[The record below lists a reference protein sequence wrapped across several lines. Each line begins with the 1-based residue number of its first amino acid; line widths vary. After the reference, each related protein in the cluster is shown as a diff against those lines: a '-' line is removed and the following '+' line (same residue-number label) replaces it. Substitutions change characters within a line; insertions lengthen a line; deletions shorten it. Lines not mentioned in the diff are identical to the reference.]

1 MAGASVKVA
10 VRVRPFNSREMSR
23 ESKCIIQMSGS
34 TTTILNPKQPKE
46 TPKSF
51 SFDYSYWSH
60 TTPAD
65 INYASQKQVYRDI
78 GEEMLQHA
86 FEGYNVCI
94 FAYGQTGAGK
104 SYTMMGKQEKDQQ
117 GIIPQLCEDLFSRIN
132 DTTNDNM
139 SYSVEVSY
147 MEIYCERVRD
157 LLNPKNKGNLRVREH
172 PLMGPYVEDLSKLA
186 VTSYNDI
193 QDLMDSGNK
202 ARTVAATNMNETS
215 SRSHAVFN
223 IIFTQK
229 RHDAE
234 TNITTEKVSKISLVD
249 LAGSERADSTGA
261 KGTRLKEGANINKSL
276 TTLGKVI
283 SALAEMDSGP
293 NKNKKKKKTDFIPYR
308 DSVLTWLLR
317 ENLGGNSR
325 TAMVAALSPADI
337 NYDETLSTLRYA
349 DRAKQ
354 IRCNAVINEDPN
366 NKLIRE
372 LKDEVARLRDLLY
385 AQGLGDIIDTHPAA
399 EGSKYVSDFENNNG
413 TSGAELSQRHDNLST
428 VTNAIAGISPSSSL
442 SALSSRAASVASLHE
457 RIMFAPGSEEAI
469 ERLKETEKIIAELN
483 ETWEEKLRR
492 TEAIRMER
500 EALLAEMG
508 VAMREDG
515 GTLGVFSPKKTPHL
529 VNLNEDPLMS
539 ECLLYYIKD
548 GITRV
553 GREDAEKRQDI
564 VLSGHFI
571 KEEHCL
577 FRSDTRTGGEVI
589 VTLEP
594 CEGADTYVN
603 GKKVTEPSVLRSG
616 NRIIMGKSHVFR
628 FNHPEQ
634 ARQERERTPCAETP
648 AEPVDWAFAQ
658 RELLE
663 KQGIDMKQEMEQRL
677 QELED
682 QYRREREEA
691 NYLLEQQRLDYE
703 SKLEALQKQMDSRY
717 YPEANE
723 EEEEPED
730 EVQWTERE
738 FELALWAFRKWK
750 WYQFTSLRD
759 LLWGNAIFLKEANAI
774 SVELKKKVQF
784 QFVLLTDTL
793 YSPLPPDLL
802 PPDAAKDREKRPF
815 PRTIVAVEVQDQK
828 NGATHYWTLEKLRQ
842 RLDLMREMYDR
853 AAEVP
858 SSVIEDCD
866 NVVTGGDPFYD
877 RFPWFRLVG
886 SSDISGCNS
895 SPLFNTC
902 MSERMADLTPSPTFS
917 NPDSDITE
925 PADEQHE
932 GQEEE
937 EEEAED
943 LEEDIFPECPL
954 CDGRDPFY
962 DRSPLFSLVGRAFV
976 YLSNLLYPVPLV
988 HRVAIVS
995 EKGEVKGFLRVAVQA
1010 ISADEEAPDY
1020 GSGVRQS
1027 GTAKISFD
1035 DQHFEK
1041 FQSESCPAVG
1051 MSRSGTSQEELRI
1064 VEGQGQISDL
1074 GPSADEVNNNTCAV
1088 TPEDLL
1094 LDSPEKSTMDGP
1106 LEAAL
1111 DHLKLGSI
1119 FTFRVTVLQ
1128 ASSISAEYADI
1139 FCQFNFIHRHDEA
1152 FSTEPLKN
1160 TGRGPP
1166 LGFYHVQNIAVEVTK
1181 SFIEYI
1187 KSQPI
1192 VFEVFGHYQQH
1203 PFPPLCK
1210 DVLSPLRPSRRHFPR
1225 VMPLSKPVPATKLST
1240 MTRPS
1245 AGPCQCKYDLMVFFE
1260 ICELEA
1266 NGDYI
1271 PAVVDHRGGMPCHG
1285 TFLLHQGIQRRI
1297 TVTLVHETGSLI
1309 RWKEVREL
1317 VVGRI
1322 RNTPEADESLIDPNI
1337 LSLNIL
1343 SSGYIHPSQ
1352 DDRQFLDSDMPS
1364 ISFGN
1369 DTRTFYQFETA
1380 WDSSMHN
1387 SLLLNRVTPYREKIY
1402 ITLSAYIEM
1411 ENCTQPAVITKDFC
1425 MVFYSRDAKLPAS
1438 RSIRNLFGS
1447 GSLRASESNR
1457 VTGVY
1462 ELSLCRVA
1470 DAGSPGMQRRRRRV
1484 LDTSVAYVRGEENL
1498 AGWRPRSDSLILD
1511 HQWELEKLSLLQ
1523 EVEKTRHY
1531 LLLREKLETTQRLG
1545 LESLSPCSS
1554 EDSESRSTSCVS
1566 SPLSAD
1572 GAPEGRS
1579 SLPETPSER
1588 QKELAVKCLRLLTH
1602 TFNREYSHSHVCI
1615 SASESKS
1622 CARPR
1627 AETPVHTSAPPQLS
1641 EMSVTLMRDP
1651 SMSALGVTTL
1661 TPSSTCPS
1669 LVEGRYNAV
1678 EVRALQVSPRVE
1690 SPDLEP
1696 VVEGEQKKSPARRPE
1711 EEKEPQRLLVPDIQE
1726 IRVSPIVS
1734 KKGYLHFLEPHT
1746 NGWVKRFVVVRRP
1759 YVYIYNSDKD
1769 SVERAILNLSKA
1781 QVEYSEDQQAM
1792 LKQTPNTFAVCTEHR
1807 GILLQ
1812 ASSDKDMHD
1821 WLYAFNPLL
1830 AGSIRSKLS
1839 RRRTAQMRI

>member
-10 VRVRPFNSREMSR
+10 VRVRPFNSREMGK
-23 ESKCIIQMSGS
+23 ESKCIIQMSGN
-34 TTTILNPKQPKE
+34 TTTIINPKQAKDN
-46 TPKSF
+46 KSF
-51 SFDYSYWSH
+51 NFDYSYWSH
-60 TTPAD
+60 TSPED
-65 INYASQKQVYRDI
+65 VNYASQMQVYKDI
-78 GEEMLQHA
+78 GEEMLLHA

-104 SYTMMGKQEKDQQ
+104 SYTMMGKQDVKDQQ
-117 GIIPQLCEDLFSRIN
+117 GIIPLLCEDLFTKIS
-132 DTTNDNM
+132 DNTDNSM

-234 TNITTEKVSKISLVD
+234 TDNTSEKVSKISLVD

-283 SALAEMDSGP
+283 SALAEVDSGS
-293 NKNKKKKKTDFIPYR
+293 NKNKKKKKVESHIPYR

-366 NKLIRE
+366 NRLVRE
-372 LKDEVARLRDLLY
+372 LKEEVSRLKDLLY
-385 AQGLGDIIDTHPAA
+385 AQGLGDIIETYRAPGADI
-399 EGSKYVSDFENNNG
+399 EGLKYLSDYKNNNKKG
-413 TSGAELSQRHDNLST
+413 QAVNQRDDLST
-428 VTNAIAGISPSSSL
+428 VTNAMTGMSPSPSL
-442 SALSSRAASVASLHE
+442 SALSSRAGSIASLHD
-457 RIMFAPGSEEAI
+457 RIMFSPGSEEAI

-515 GTLGVFSPKKTPHL
+515 GTVGVFSPKKTPHL

-553 GREDAEKRQDI
+553 GRVDASSRQDI

-571 KEEHCL
+571 KDEHCT
-577 FRSDTRTGGEVI
+577 FTSSTGPIGETAV
-589 VTLEP
+589 VLEP
-594 CEGADTYVN
+594 CEGAETYVN
-603 GKKVTEPSVLRSG
+603 GKRVTEPTVLKSG
-616 NRIIMGKSHVFR
+616 NRIILGKSHVFR
-628 FNHPEQ
+628 FNHPVQ
-634 ARQERERTPCAETP
+634 ARAERERTPCAETP

-658 RELLE
+658 RELLD

-682 QYRREREEA
+682 QYRKEREEA
-691 NYLLEQQRLDYE
+691 NNLLEQQRLDYE
-703 SKLEALQKQMDSRY
+703 SKLEALQKQVDRY
-717 YPEANE
+717 YPEALE
-723 EEEEPED
+723 EEEEPEE

-738 FELALWAFRKWK
+738 RELAVWSFRKWRC
-750 WYQFTSLRD
+750 YQFTSLRD

-802 PPDAAKDREKRPF
+802 PPEATKDREIRHF

-842 RLDLMREMYDR
+842 RLNLMREMYDR
-853 AAEVP
+853 AADVP
-858 SSVIEDCD
+858 NTTTEDCE
-866 NVVTGGDPFYD
+866 NVMTGGDPFYD
-877 RFPWFRLVG
+877 RFPWFR
-886 SSDISGCNS
+886 
-895 SPLFNTC
+895 
-902 MSERMADLTPSPTFS
+902 
-917 NPDSDITE
+917 
-925 PADEQHE
+925 
-932 GQEEE
+932 
-937 EEEAED
+937 
-943 LEEDIFPECPL
+943 
-954 CDGRDPFY
+954 
-962 DRSPLFSLVGRAFV
+962 LVGRAFV

-1027 GTAKISFD
+1027 GTAKISFE
-1035 DQHFEK
+1035 DQQYEK
-1041 FQSESCPAVG
+1041 FQSESSSVG
-1051 MSRSGTSQEELRI
+1051 LSRTGISQEELRI
-1064 VEGQGQISDL
+1064 VEGEGQNAEM
-1074 GPSADEVNNNTCAV
+1074 GPSADEVNNNTCAAGADELENPLKASV
-1088 TPEDLL
+1088 
-1094 LDSPEKSTMDGP
+1094 DGP
-1106 LEAAL
+1106 LDTTLE
-1111 DHLKLGSI
+1111 HLRIGNV

-1181 SFIEYI
+1181 SFVDYI
-1187 KSQPI
+1187 KTQPI
-1192 VFEVFGHYQQH
+1192 VFEVFGHYQKQ
-1203 PFPPLCK
+1203 PFLPLCK
-1210 DVLSPLRPSRRHFPR
+1210 DVISPLRPCRRQFPR
-1225 VMPLSKPVPATKLST
+1225 VMPLSKPVPATKLT
-1240 MTRPS
+1240 AMTRPQ
-1245 AGPCQCKYDLMVFFE
+1245 AGPCHCKYDLMVFFE

-1285 TFLLHQGIQRRI
+1285 TFLLHQGLQRRI
-1297 TVTLVHETGSLI
+1297 TVTIVHESGGDME
-1309 RWKEVREL
+1309 WKEIREL
-1317 VVGRI
+1317 VVGRL
-1322 RNTPEADESLIDPNI
+1322 RSTPEADETIIDPNI

-1343 SSGYIHPSQ
+1343 SAGYVRPTQ
-1352 DDRQFLDSDMPS
+1352 DDRISLGLDH
-1364 ISFGN
+1364 
-1369 DTRTFYQFETA
+1369 RTFYRFETA

-1387 SLLLNRVTPYREKIY
+1387 SLLLNRVTPYGEKIY
-1402 ITLSAYIEM
+1402 MTLSAYLEM
-1411 ENCTQPAVITKDFC
+1411 ENCTQPAVITKDIC
-1425 MVFYSRDAKLPAS
+1425 MVFYSRDTKLSAS
-1438 RSIRNLFGS
+1438 RSIRNLFGT
-1447 GSLRASESNR
+1447 GSLRAADGNR

-1462 ELSLCRVA
+1462 EVSLCNLA

-1523 EVEKTRHY
+1523 DVEKTKHY
-1531 LLLREKLETTQRLG
+1531 LLLREKLESTLLMGQ
-1545 LESLSPCSS
+1545 ESLLSCVT
-1554 EDSESRSTSCVS
+1554 EELSESPQPHEVDQEVSSTS
-1566 SPLSAD
+1566 
-1572 GAPEGRS
+1572 EI
-1579 SLPETPSER
+1579 TTER
-1588 QKELAVKCLRLLTH
+1588 QRELATKCLRLLTH
-1602 TFNREYSHSHVCI
+1602 SFNREYSHVCV
-1615 SASESKS
+1615 SASESKI
-1622 CARPR
+1622 
-1627 AETPVHTSAPPQLS
+1627 S
-1641 EMSVTLMRDP
+1641 EMSVTTLRD
-1651 SMSALGVTTL
+1651 STSISALNTI

-1669 LVEGRYNAV
+1669 LIEGYYGNA
-1678 EVRALQVSPRVE
+1678 ELRPPTPRSRAVSPG
-1690 SPDLEP
+1690 PDTQPDAEA
-1696 VVEGEQKKSPARRPE
+1696 KKSVNGASETKPRARRF
-1711 EEKEPQRLLVPDIQE
+1711 VPDIQE

-1746 NGWVKRFVVVRRP
+1746 NGWVKRYVVVRRP
-1759 YVYIYNSDKD
+1759 YVYIYNTERDT
-1769 SVERAILNLSKA
+1769 VERAILNLSSA

-1792 LKQTPNTFAVCTEHR
+1792 LKTPNTFAVCTEHR

-1812 ASSDKDMHD
+1812 ATNDKEMHD

-1830 AGSIRSKLS
+1830 AGTIRSKLS
-1839 RRRTAQMRI
+1839 RRRAGQMRM

>member
-23 ESKCIIQMSGS
+23 DSKCIIQMSGS
-34 TTTILNPKQPKE
+34 TTTIVNPKQPKE

-60 TTPAD
+60 TSPED

-172 PLMGPYVEDLSKLA
+172 PLLGPYVEDLSKLA

-354 IRCNAVINEDPN
+354 IRCNAIINEDPN

-372 LKDEVARLRDLLY
+372 LKDEVTRLRDLLY
-385 AQGLGDIIDTHPAA
+385 AQGLGDITDT
-399 EGSKYVSDFENNNG
+399 N
-413 TSGAELSQRHDNLST
+413 T
-428 VTNAIAGISPSSSL
+428 VPGGPKLTNALVGMSPSSSL
-442 SALSSRAASVASLHE
+442 SALSSRAASVSSLHE
-457 RIMFAPGSEEAI
+457 RILFAPGSEEAI

-548 GITRV
+548 GVTRV
-553 GREDAEKRQDI
+553 GREDAERRQDI

-571 KEEHCL
+571 KEEHCI
-577 FRSDTRTGGEVI
+577 FRSDSRGGGEAV

-603 GKKVTEPSVLRSG
+603 GKKVTEPSILRSG

-691 NYLLEQQRLDYE
+691 TYLLEQQRLDYE

-717 YPEANE
+717 YPEVNE

-738 FELALWAFRKWK
+738 CELALWAFRKWK

-802 PPDAAKDREKRPF
+802 PPEAAKDRETRPF

-858 SSVIEDCD
+858 SSVVEDCD

-877 RFPWFRLVG
+877 RFPWFR
-886 SSDISGCNS
+886 
-895 SPLFNTC
+895 
-902 MSERMADLTPSPTFS
+902 
-917 NPDSDITE
+917 
-925 PADEQHE
+925 
-932 GQEEE
+932 
-937 EEEAED
+937 
-943 LEEDIFPECPL
+943 
-954 CDGRDPFY
+954 
-962 DRSPLFSLVGRAFV
+962 LVGRAFV

-1041 FQSESCPAVG
+1041 FQSESCPVVG

-1064 VEGQGQISDL
+1064 VEGQGQGADA
-1074 GPSADEVNNNTCAV
+1074 GPSADEVNNNTCSAV
-1088 TPEDLL
+1088 PPEGLM
-1094 LDSPEKSTMDGP
+1094 DSPEKVALDGP
-1106 LEAAL
+1106 LDTAL
-1111 DHLKLGSI
+1111 DHLRLGST

-1245 AGPCQCKYDLMVFFE
+1245 PGPCHCKYDLLVYFE

-1271 PAVVDHRGGMPCHG
+1271 PAVVDHRGGMPCMG

-1297 TVTLVHETGSLI
+1297 TVTLLHETGSHI

-1322 RNTPEADESLIDPNI
+1322 RNTPETDEALIDPNI

-1343 SSGYIHPSQ
+1343 SSGYVHPAQ
-1352 DDRQFLDSDMPS
+1352 DDRQFLDSDIP
-1364 ISFGN
+1364 
-1369 DTRTFYQFETA
+1369 RTFYQFEAA

-1402 ITLSAYIEM
+1402 MTLSAYIEM

-1447 GSLRASESNR
+1447 GSLRATEGNR

-1462 ELSLCRVA
+1462 ELSLCHVA

-1531 LLLREKLETTQRLG
+1531 LLLREKLETTQRPG
-1545 LESLSPCSS
+1545 PEVLSPASS
-1554 EDSESRSTSCVS
+1554 EDSESRSSSGAS
-1566 SPLSAD
+1566 SPLSAE
-1572 GAPEGRS
+1572 GQPSPLEAPN
-1579 SLPETPSER
+1579 ER
-1588 QKELAVKCLRLLTH
+1588 QRELAVKCLRLLMH
-1602 TFNREYSHSHVCI
+1602 TFNREYTHSHVCI
-1615 SASESKS
+1615 SASESK
-1622 CARPR
+1622 
-1627 AETPVHTSAPPQLS
+1627 LS

-1651 SMSALGVTTL
+1651 SMSPLGAATL

-1669 LVEGRYNAV
+1669 LIEGRYGATDV
-1678 EVRALQVSPRVE
+1678 RTPQPCSRPASPEPELLPELDSKKTPSPVRATE
-1690 SPDLEP
+1690 T
-1696 VVEGEQKKSPARRPE
+1696 
-1711 EEKEPQRLLVPDIQE
+1711 EKEPQRLLVPDIQE

-1746 NGWVKRFVVVRRP
+1746 AGWAKRFVVVRRP
-1759 YVYIYNSDKD
+1759 YAYMYNSDKD
-1769 SVERAILNLSKA
+1769 TVERFVLNLSTA

-1792 LKQTPNTFAVCTEHR
+1792 LKTPNTFAVCTEHR

-1812 ASSDKDMHD
+1812 ANSDKDMHD

-1830 AGSIRSKLS
+1830 AGTIRSKLS
-1839 RRRTAQMRI
+1839 RRRSAQMRV

>member
-23 ESKCIIQMSGS
+23 DSKCIIQMTGS
-34 TTTILNPKQPKE
+34 TTTIVNPKQPKE

-60 TTPAD
+60 TSPED
-65 INYASQKQVYRDI
+65 INYASQKQVYQDI

-172 PLMGPYVEDLSKLA
+172 PLLGPYVEDLSKLA

-234 TNITTEKVSKISLVD
+234 TDITTEKVSKISLVD

-372 LKDEVARLRDLLY
+372 LKDEVTRLRDLLY
-385 AQGLGDIIDTHPAA
+385 AQGLGDITDM
-399 EGSKYVSDFENNNG
+399 
-413 TSGAELSQRHDNLST
+413 
-428 VTNAIAGISPSSSL
+428 TNALVGMSPSSSL
-442 SALSSRAASVASLHE
+442 SALSSRAASVSSLHE
-457 RIMFAPGSEEAI
+457 RLLFAPGSEEAI

-548 GITRV
+548 GLTRV
-553 GREDAEKRQDI
+553 GREDGERRQDI

-571 KEEHCL
+571 KEEHCV
-577 FRSDTRTGGEVI
+577 FRSDSRGGSEAV

-603 GKKVTEPSVLRSG
+603 GKKVTEPSILRSG

-648 AEPVDWAFAQ
+648 SEPVDWAFAQ

-691 NYLLEQQRLDYE
+691 TYLLEQQRLDYE
-703 SKLEALQKQMDSRY
+703 SKLEALQKQMESRY
-717 YPEANE
+717 FPEVNE

-730 EVQWTERE
+730 EVPWTERE
-738 FELALWAFRKWK
+738 CELALWAFRKWR

-759 LLWGNAIFLKEANAI
+759 QLWGNAIFLKEANAI

-802 PPDAAKDREKRPF
+802 PPEAAKDRETRPF

-877 RFPWFRLVG
+877 RFPWFR
-886 SSDISGCNS
+886 
-895 SPLFNTC
+895 
-902 MSERMADLTPSPTFS
+902 
-917 NPDSDITE
+917 
-925 PADEQHE
+925 
-932 GQEEE
+932 
-937 EEEAED
+937 
-943 LEEDIFPECPL
+943 
-954 CDGRDPFY
+954 
-962 DRSPLFSLVGRAFV
+962 LVGRAFV

-1041 FQSESCPAVG
+1041 FQSESCPVVG

-1064 VEGQGQISDL
+1064 VEGQGQGADA
-1074 GPSADEVNNNTCAV
+1074 GPSADEVNNNTCSAV
-1088 TPEDLL
+1088 PPESLL
-1094 LDSPEKSTMDGP
+1094 LDSPEKATLDGP
-1106 LEAAL
+1106 LDAAL
-1111 DHLKLGSI
+1111 DHLRLGST

-1240 MTRPS
+1240 LTRSCP
-1245 AGPCQCKYDLMVFFE
+1245 GPRHCKYDLLVHFE

-1266 NGDYI
+1266 DGDYI
-1271 PAVVDHRGGMPCHG
+1271 PAVVDHRGGMPCMG

-1297 TVTLVHETGSLI
+1297 TVTLLHETGSHI

-1322 RNTPEADESLIDPNI
+1322 RNTPETDESLIDPNI

-1343 SSGYIHPSQ
+1343 SSGYIHPAQ
-1352 DDRQFLDSDMPS
+1352 DDRGTPTRGPGGGSGAHWVGGPASWVKVCPPVTPCHWAIPVKAPRQFLDSDMPS
-1364 ISFGN
+1364 VSFGS
-1369 DTRTFYQFETA
+1369 DTRTFYQFEAA

-1402 ITLSAYIEM
+1402 MTVSAYIEM
-1411 ENCTQPAVITKDFC
+1411 ENCAQPAVITKDFC

-1447 GSLRASESNR
+1447 GSLRSSESNR

-1462 ELSLCRVA
+1462 DLSLCHVA

-1531 LLLREKLETTQRLG
+1531 LLLREKLETTQRPVP
-1545 LESLSPCSS
+1545 ETLSPASS
-1554 EDSESRSTSCVS
+1554 EDSESHSLSSAS

-1572 GAPEGRS
+1572 GRASP
-1579 SLPETPSER
+1579 PETPNER
-1588 QKELAVKCLRLLTH
+1588 QRELAVKCLRLLMH
-1602 TFNREYSHSHVCI
+1602 TFNREYTHSHVCI
-1615 SASESKS
+1615 SASESK
-1622 CARPR
+1622 
-1627 AETPVHTSAPPQLS
+1627 LS
-1641 EMSVTLMRDP
+1641 EMSITLLQDTSLSP
-1651 SMSALGVTTL
+1651 LGVATL

-1669 LVEGRYNAV
+1669 LVEGRYGAADL
-1678 EVRALQVSPRVE
+1678 RSLQPSSRPASP
-1690 SPDLEP
+1690 EP
-1696 VVEGEQKKSPARRPE
+1696 ENVPEADSKKILSPARATE
-1711 EEKEPQRLLVPDIQE
+1711 LDKEPQRPLVPDIQE
-1726 IRVSPIVS
+1726 VRVSPIVS

-1746 NGWVKRFVVVRRP
+1746 AGWAKRYVVVRRP
-1759 YVYIYNSDKD
+1759 YAYMYNNDKD
-1769 SVERAILNLSKA
+1769 TVERFVLNLSTA

-1792 LKQTPNTFAVCTEHR
+1792 LKCGALQTPHTFAVCTEHR

-1830 AGSIRSKLS
+1830 AGTIRSKLS
-1839 RRRTAQMRI
+1839 RRRSAQMRV

>member
-23 ESKCIIQMSGS
+23 DSKCIIQMSGS
-34 TTTILNPKQPKE
+34 TTTIVNPKQPKE

-60 TTPAD
+60 TSPED

-172 PLMGPYVEDLSKLA
+172 PLLGPYVEDLSKLA

-372 LKDEVARLRDLLY
+372 LKDEVTRLRDLLY
-385 AQGLGDIIDTHPAA
+385 AQGLGDITDN
-399 EGSKYVSDFENNNG
+399 VSDLENNNLNRGG
-413 TSGAELSQRHDNLST
+413 TVNEAPDPLST
-428 VTNAIAGISPSSSL
+428 VTNALVGMSPSSSL
-442 SALSSRAASVASLHE
+442 SALSSRAASVSSLHE
-457 RIMFAPGSEEAI
+457 RILFAPGSEEAI

-548 GITRV
+548 GVTRV
-553 GREDAEKRQDI
+553 GREDGERRQDI

-571 KEEHCL
+571 KEEHCV
-577 FRSDTRTGGEVI
+577 FRSDSRGGSEAV

-603 GKKVTEPSVLRSG
+603 GKKVTEPSILRSG

-691 NYLLEQQRLDYE
+691 TYLLEQQRLDYE

-717 YPEANE
+717 YPEVNE

-738 FELALWAFRKWK
+738 CELALWAFRKWK

-802 PPDAAKDREKRPF
+802 PPEAAKDRETRPF

-877 RFPWFRLVG
+877 RFPWFR
-886 SSDISGCNS
+886 
-895 SPLFNTC
+895 
-902 MSERMADLTPSPTFS
+902 
-917 NPDSDITE
+917 
-925 PADEQHE
+925 
-932 GQEEE
+932 
-937 EEEAED
+937 
-943 LEEDIFPECPL
+943 
-954 CDGRDPFY
+954 
-962 DRSPLFSLVGRAFV
+962 LVGRAFV

-1041 FQSESCPAVG
+1041 FQSESCPVVG

-1064 VEGQGQISDL
+1064 VEGQGQGADV
-1074 GPSADEVNNNTCAV
+1074 GPSADEVNNNTCSAV
-1088 TPEDLL
+1088 PPEGLL
-1094 LDSPEKSTMDGP
+1094 LDSSEKAALDGP
-1106 LEAAL
+1106 LDTAL
-1111 DHLKLGSI
+1111 DHLRLGST

-1240 MTRPS
+1240 LTRPCP
-1245 AGPCQCKYDLMVFFE
+1245 GPCHCKYDLLVYFE

-1271 PAVVDHRGGMPCHG
+1271 PAVVDHRGGMPCMG

-1297 TVTLVHETGSLI
+1297 TVTLLHETGSHI

-1322 RNTPEADESLIDPNI
+1322 RNTPETDESLIDPNI

-1343 SSGYIHPSQ
+1343 SSGYIHPAQ
-1352 DDRQFLDSDMPS
+1352 DDRQFLDSDIP
-1364 ISFGN
+1364 
-1369 DTRTFYQFETA
+1369 RTFYQFEAA

-1402 ITLSAYIEM
+1402 MTLSAYIEM

-1462 ELSLCRVA
+1462 ELSLCHVA

-1531 LLLREKLETTQRLG
+1531 LLLREKLETTQRPVP
-1545 LESLSPCSS
+1545 EALSPAFS
-1554 EDSESRSTSCVS
+1554 EDSESHGSSSAS
-1566 SPLSAD
+1566 SPLST
-1572 GAPEGRS
+1572 EGR
-1579 SLPETPSER
+1579 PSPLEAPNER
-1588 QKELAVKCLRLLTH
+1588 QRELAVKCLRLLTH
-1602 TFNREYSHSHVCI
+1602 TFNREYTHSHVCV
-1615 SASESKS
+1615 SASESK
-1622 CARPR
+1622 
-1627 AETPVHTSAPPQLS
+1627 LS
-1641 EMSVTLMRDP
+1641 EMSVTLLRDP
-1651 SMSALGVTTL
+1651 SMSPLGAATL

-1669 LVEGRYNAV
+1669 LVEGRYGATDL
-1678 EVRALQVSPRVE
+1678 RTPQPCSRPASP
-1690 SPDLEP
+1690 EP
-1696 VVEGEQKKSPARRPE
+1696 ELLPEADSKKLPSPARATE
-1711 EEKEPQRLLVPDIQE
+1711 TDKEPQRLLVPDIQE

-1746 NGWVKRFVVVRRP
+1746 SGWARRFVVVRRP
-1759 YVYIYNSDKD
+1759 YAYMYNSDKD
-1769 SVERAILNLSKA
+1769 TVERFVLNLATA

-1792 LKQTPNTFAVCTEHR
+1792 LKTPNTFAVCTEHR

-1812 ASSDKDMHD
+1812 AASDKDMHD

-1830 AGSIRSKLS
+1830 AGTIRSKLS
-1839 RRRTAQMRI
+1839 RRRSAQMRV

>member
-23 ESKCIIQMSGS
+23 DSKCIIQMSGS
-34 TTTILNPKQPKE
+34 TTTIVNPKQPKE

-60 TTPAD
+60 TSPED

-172 PLMGPYVEDLSKLA
+172 PLLGPYVEDLSKLA

-234 TNITTEKVSKISLVD
+234 TDITTEKVSKISLVD

-372 LKDEVARLRDLLY
+372 LKDEVTRLRDLLY
-385 AQGLGDIIDTHPAA
+385 AQGLGDITDTNTVP
-399 EGSKYVSDFENNNG
+399 GGPKYVSDLENNNCNHG
-413 TSGAELSQRHDNLST
+413 GAELSEAPDNLST
-428 VTNAIAGISPSSSL
+428 VTNALVGMSPSSSL
-442 SALSSRAASVASLHE
+442 SALSSRAASVSSLHE
-457 RIMFAPGSEEAI
+457 RLLFAPGSEEAI

-548 GITRV
+548 GLTRV
-553 GREDAEKRQDI
+553 GREDAERRQDI

-571 KEEHCL
+571 KEEHCI
-577 FRSDTRTGGEVI
+577 FRSDSRGCSEAV

-603 GKKVTEPSVLRSG
+603 GKKVTEPSILRSG

-691 NYLLEQQRLDYE
+691 TYLLEQQRLDYE

-717 YPEANE
+717 FPEMNE
-723 EEEEPED
+723 EDEEPED
-730 EVQWTERE
+730 EVPWTERE
-738 FELALWAFRKWK
+738 CELALWAFRKWK

-759 LLWGNAIFLKEANAI
+759 QLWGNAIFLKEANAI

-802 PPDAAKDREKRPF
+802 PPEAAKDREMRPF

-877 RFPWFRLVG
+877 RFPWFR
-886 SSDISGCNS
+886 
-895 SPLFNTC
+895 
-902 MSERMADLTPSPTFS
+902 
-917 NPDSDITE
+917 
-925 PADEQHE
+925 
-932 GQEEE
+932 
-937 EEEAED
+937 
-943 LEEDIFPECPL
+943 
-954 CDGRDPFY
+954 
-962 DRSPLFSLVGRAFV
+962 LVGRAFV

-1041 FQSESCPAVG
+1041 FQSESCPVVG
-1051 MSRSGTSQEELRI
+1051 LSRSGTSQEELRI
-1064 VEGQGQISDL
+1064 VEGQGQGADA
-1074 GPSADEVNNNTCAV
+1074 GPSADEVNNNTCSAAP
-1088 TPEDLL
+1088 PEGLL
-1094 LDSPEKSTMDGP
+1094 LDSPEKAALDGP
-1106 LEAAL
+1106 LDTTL
-1111 DHLKLGSI
+1111 THLHLGSA

-1240 MTRPS
+1240 LTRPS
-1245 AGPCQCKYDLMVFFE
+1245 PGPCHCKYDLLVYFE

-1271 PAVVDHRGGMPCHG
+1271 PAVVDHRGGMPCMG

-1297 TVTLVHETGSLI
+1297 TVTLLHETGSHI

-1322 RNTPEADESLIDPNI
+1322 RNTPETDESLIDPNI

-1343 SSGYIHPSQ
+1343 SAGYVHPAQ
-1352 DDRQFLDSDMPS
+1352 DDRQFLDSDMP
-1364 ISFGN
+1364 
-1369 DTRTFYQFETA
+1369 RTFYQFEAA

-1402 ITLSAYIEM
+1402 MTLSVYIEM
-1411 ENCTQPAVITKDFC
+1411 ENCTQPAIITKDFC

-1462 ELSLCRVA
+1462 ELSLCHVA
-1470 DAGSPGMQRRRRRV
+1470 DVGSPGMQRRRRRV

-1531 LLLREKLETTQRLG
+1531 LLLREKLETTQRPG
-1545 LESLSPCSS
+1545 PEAPSPTSS
-1554 EDSESRSTSCVS
+1554 EDAESHSSSSAS
-1566 SPLSAD
+1566 SPLSA
-1572 GAPEGRS
+1572 EGRAS
-1579 SLPETPSER
+1579 PLEVPNER
-1588 QKELAVKCLRLLTH
+1588 QRELAVKCLRLLTH
-1602 TFNREYSHSHVCI
+1602 TFNREYTHSHVCV
-1615 SASESKS
+1615 SASESK
-1622 CARPR
+1622 
-1627 AETPVHTSAPPQLS
+1627 LS
-1641 EMSVTLMRDP
+1641 EMSVTLLQDP
-1651 SMSALGVTTL
+1651 SMSPLGAATL

-1669 LVEGRYNAV
+1669 LVEGRYGAADL
-1678 EVRALQVSPRVE
+1678 RTPQPSSRPASPEPEPMLEAE
-1690 SPDLEP
+1690 S
-1696 VVEGEQKKSPARRPE
+1696 KKTTSPAQATE
-1711 EEKEPQRLLVPDIQE
+1711 VDKEPQRLLVPDIQE

-1746 NGWVKRFVVVRRP
+1746 AGWAKRFVVVRRP
-1759 YVYIYNSDKD
+1759 YAYMYNNDKD
-1769 SVERAILNLSKA
+1769 AVERFVLNLSTA

-1792 LKQTPNTFAVCTEHR
+1792 LKTPNTFAVCTEHR

-1830 AGSIRSKLS
+1830 AGTIRSKLS
-1839 RRRTAQMRI
+1839 RRRSAQMRV

>member
-23 ESKCIIQMSGS
+23 DSKCIIQMTGS
-34 TTTILNPKQPKE
+34 TTTIVNPKQPKE

-60 TTPAD
+60 TSPEDA
-65 INYASQKQVYRDI
+65 NYASQKQVYRDI

-172 PLMGPYVEDLSKLA
+172 PLLGPYVEDLSKLA

-234 TNITTEKVSKISLVD
+234 TDITTEKVSKISLVD

-372 LKDEVARLRDLLY
+372 LKDEVTRLRDLLY
-385 AQGLGDIIDTHPAA
+385 AQGLGDITDT
-399 EGSKYVSDFENNNG
+399 N
-413 TSGAELSQRHDNLST
+413 T
-428 VTNAIAGISPSSSL
+428 VPGGPKLTNALVGMSPSSSL
-442 SALSSRAASVASLHE
+442 SALSSRAASVSSLHE
-457 RIMFAPGSEEAI
+457 RLLFAPGSEEAI

-548 GITRV
+548 GLTRV
-553 GREDAEKRQDI
+553 GREDGERRQDI

-571 KEEHCL
+571 KEEHCV
-577 FRSDTRTGGEVI
+577 FRSDSRGGSEAV

-603 GKKVTEPSVLRSG
+603 GKKVTEPSILRSG

-648 AEPVDWAFAQ
+648 SEPVDWAFAQ

-691 NYLLEQQRLDYE
+691 TYLLEQQRLDYE
-703 SKLEALQKQMDSRY
+703 SKLEALQRQMDSRLF
-717 YPEANE
+717 PEANE

-738 FELALWAFRKWK
+738 CELALWAFRKWK

-802 PPDAAKDREKRPF
+802 PPEAARDRETRPF

-886 SSDISGCNS
+886 
-895 SPLFNTC
+895 
-902 MSERMADLTPSPTFS
+902 
-917 NPDSDITE
+917 
-925 PADEQHE
+925 
-932 GQEEE
+932 
-937 EEEAED
+937 
-943 LEEDIFPECPL
+943 
-954 CDGRDPFY
+954 
-962 DRSPLFSLVGRAFV
+962 RAFV

-1027 GTAKISFD
+1027 GTARISFD

-1041 FQSESCPAVG
+1041 FQSECCQAGG

-1064 VEGQGQISDL
+1064 VEGQGQGADV
-1074 GPSADEVNNNTCAV
+1074 GPSADEVNNNTCSALP
-1088 TPEDLL
+1088 PEGLL
-1094 LDSPEKSTMDGP
+1094 LDSPEKAALDGP
-1106 LEAAL
+1106 LDAAL
-1111 DHLKLGSI
+1111 DHLRLGST

-1166 LGFYHVQNIAVEVTK
+1166 LGFYHVQNIAVEVTR
-1181 SFIEYI
+1181 SFIEYV
-1187 KSQPI
+1187 KSQPV
-1192 VFEVFGHYQQH
+1192 VFEVFGHYQQR

-1240 MTRPS
+1240 LTRPCP
-1245 AGPCQCKYDLMVFFE
+1245 GPRHCKYDLLVHFE

-1266 NGDYI
+1266 DGDYI
-1271 PAVVDHRGGMPCHG
+1271 PAVVDHRGGMPCVG

-1297 TVTLVHETGSLI
+1297 AVTLLHETGSHI

-1322 RNTPEADESLIDPNI
+1322 RNTPETDESLIDPNI

-1343 SSGYIHPSQ
+1343 SSGYIHPAQ
-1352 DDRQFLDSDMPS
+1352 DD
-1364 ISFGN
+1364 
-1369 DTRTFYQFETA
+1369 RTFYQFEAA

-1402 ITLSAYIEM
+1402 MTLSAYIEM
-1411 ENCTQPAVITKDFC
+1411 ENCAQPAVITKDFC

-1462 ELSLCRVA
+1462 ELSLCHVA

-1531 LLLREKLETTQRLG
+1531 LLLREKLETTQRPVP
-1545 LESLSPCSS
+1545 ETLSPASS
-1554 EDSESRSTSCVS
+1554 EDSESRSSSGAS

-1572 GAPEGRS
+1572 GRPSPLEAPD
-1579 SLPETPSER
+1579 ER
-1588 QKELAVKCLRLLTH
+1588 QRELAVKCLRLLTH
-1602 TFNREYSHSHVCI
+1602 TFNREYTHSHVCV
-1615 SASESKS
+1615 SASESK
-1622 CARPR
+1622 
-1627 AETPVHTSAPPQLS
+1627 LS
-1641 EMSVTLMRDP
+1641 EMSVTLLRDP
-1651 SMSALGVTTL
+1651 SVSPLGAATL

-1669 LVEGRYNAV
+1669 LVEGRYGAGAADL
-1678 EVRALQVSPRVE
+1678 RTPQPSSPPT
-1690 SPDLEP
+1690 SPEP
-1696 VVEGEQKKSPARRPE
+1696 EPTPEADSKKTPSPARATE
-1711 EEKEPQRLLVPDIQE
+1711 ADKEPQRLLVPDIQE

-1746 NGWVKRFVVVRRP
+1746 AGWAKRFVVVRRP
-1759 YVYIYNSDKD
+1759 YAYLYNSDKD
-1769 SVERAILNLSKA
+1769 AVERFVLNLSAA

-1792 LKQTPNTFAVCTEHR
+1792 LKTPHTFAVCTEHR

-1830 AGSIRSKLS
+1830 AGTIRSKLS
-1839 RRRTAQMRI
+1839 RRRAAQMRV

>member
-234 TNITTEKVSKISLVD
+234 TDITTEKVSKISLVD

-385 AQGLGDIIDTHPAA
+385 AQGLGDIIDM
-399 EGSKYVSDFENNNG
+399 
-413 TSGAELSQRHDNLST
+413 
-428 VTNAIAGISPSSSL
+428 TNAIAGISPSSSL

-577 FRSDTRTGGEVI
+577 FRSDTKTSGEVI

-603 GKKVTEPSVLRSG
+603 GKKVTEPSILRSG

-886 SSDISGCNS
+886 
-895 SPLFNTC
+895 
-902 MSERMADLTPSPTFS
+902 
-917 NPDSDITE
+917 
-925 PADEQHE
+925 
-932 GQEEE
+932 
-937 EEEAED
+937 
-943 LEEDIFPECPL
+943 
-954 CDGRDPFY
+954 
-962 DRSPLFSLVGRAFV
+962 RAFV

-1041 FQSESCPAVG
+1041 FQSESCPSVG

-1064 VEGQGQISDL
+1064 VEGQGQVSDL

-1094 LDSPEKSTMDGP
+1094 LDSPEKPVPDGP
-1106 LEAAL
+1106 LEVAL

-1352 DDRQFLDSDMPS
+1352 DDRQFLDSDMP
-1364 ISFGN
+1364 
-1369 DTRTFYQFETA
+1369 RTFYQFEAA

-1545 LESLSPCSS
+1545 LETLSPCSG

-1572 GAPEGRS
+1572 GAPEGRTS
-1579 SLPETPSER
+1579 PPETPSER

-1615 SASESKS
+1615 SASESK
-1622 CARPR
+1622 
-1627 AETPVHTSAPPQLS
+1627 LS

-1669 LVEGRYNAV
+1669 LVEGRYNAT
-1678 EVRALQVSPRVE
+1678 EVRPQQVSSRAD

-1769 SVERAILNLSKA
+1769 AVERAILNLSKA

-1792 LKQTPNTFAVCTEHR
+1792 LKTPNTFAVCTEHR

>member
-23 ESKCIIQMSGS
+23 DSKCIIQMSGS
-34 TTTILNPKQPKE
+34 TTTIVNPKQPKE

-60 TTPAD
+60 TSPED

-172 PLMGPYVEDLSKLA
+172 PLLGPYVEDLSKLA

-372 LKDEVARLRDLLY
+372 LKDEVTRLRDLLY
-385 AQGLGDIIDTHPAA
+385 AQGLGDITDTNTVP
-399 EGSKYVSDFENNNG
+399 GGPKYSSDLENNNRNRIE
-413 TSGAELSQRHDNLST
+413 AILSPAPDPLST
-428 VTNAIAGISPSSSL
+428 VTNALVGMSPSSSL
-442 SALSSRAASVASLHE
+442 SALSSRAASVSSLHE
-457 RIMFAPGSEEAI
+457 RILFAPGSEEAI

-553 GREDAEKRQDI
+553 GREDAERRQDI

-571 KEEHCL
+571 KEEHCV
-577 FRSDTRTGGEVI
+577 FRSDMRGGSEAV

-603 GKKVTEPSVLRSG
+603 GKKVTEPSILRSG

-691 NYLLEQQRLDYE
+691 TYLLEQQRLDYE
-703 SKLEALQKQMDSRY
+703 SKLEALQKQMESRY
-717 YPEANE
+717 YPEVAE
-723 EEEEPED
+723 EEEEELED

-738 FELALWAFRKWK
+738 CELALWAFRKWK

-802 PPDAAKDREKRPF
+802 PPEAAKDRETRPF

-858 SSVIEDCD
+858 SSVVEDCD

-877 RFPWFRLVG
+877 RFPWFR
-886 SSDISGCNS
+886 
-895 SPLFNTC
+895 
-902 MSERMADLTPSPTFS
+902 
-917 NPDSDITE
+917 
-925 PADEQHE
+925 
-932 GQEEE
+932 
-937 EEEAED
+937 
-943 LEEDIFPECPL
+943 
-954 CDGRDPFY
+954 
-962 DRSPLFSLVGRAFV
+962 LVGRAFV

-1041 FQSESCPAVG
+1041 FQSESCPVVG

-1064 VEGQGQISDL
+1064 VEGQGQGADA
-1074 GPSADEVNNNTCAV
+1074 GPSADEVNNNTCSAV
-1088 TPEDLL
+1088 SPDGLL
-1094 LDSPEKSTMDGP
+1094 LDSPEKAVLDGP
-1106 LEAAL
+1106 LDATL
-1111 DHLKLGSI
+1111 DHLRLGST

-1240 MTRPS
+1240 LTRPCP
-1245 AGPCQCKYDLMVFFE
+1245 GPCHCKYDLLVYFE

-1271 PAVVDHRGGMPCHG
+1271 PAVVDHRGGMPCMG

-1297 TVTLVHETGSLI
+1297 TVTLVHETGSHI

-1322 RNTPEADESLIDPNI
+1322 RNTPETDESLIDPNI

-1343 SSGYIHPSQ
+1343 SSGYIHPAQ
-1352 DDRQFLDSDMPS
+1352 DDRV
-1364 ISFGN
+1364 SFGI
-1369 DTRTFYQFETA
+1369 DTRTFYQFEAA

-1402 ITLSAYIEM
+1402 MTLSAYIEM
-1411 ENCTQPAVITKDFC
+1411 ENCTQPAVVTKDFC

-1447 GSLRASESNR
+1447 GSLRAAEGNR

-1462 ELSLCRVA
+1462 ELSLCHVA

-1531 LLLREKLETTQRLG
+1531 LLLREKLETTQRPG
-1545 LESLSPCSS
+1545 PEALSPVSS
-1554 EDSESRSTSCVS
+1554 EDSESRSSSGAS
-1566 SPLSAD
+1566 SPLSA
-1572 GAPEGRS
+1572 EGRPS
-1579 SLPETPSER
+1579 PLDVPSER
-1588 QKELAVKCLRLLTH
+1588 QRELAVKCLRLLTH
-1602 TFNREYSHSHVCI
+1602 TFNREYTHSHVCI
-1615 SASESKS
+1615 SASESK
-1622 CARPR
+1622 
-1627 AETPVHTSAPPQLS
+1627 LS
-1641 EMSVTLMRDP
+1641 EMSVTLLRDP
-1651 SMSALGVTTL
+1651 SMSPLGAATL

-1669 LVEGRYNAV
+1669 LVEGRYGAADARTPQPCSRPSSP
-1678 EVRALQVSPRVE
+1678 EPELMPEADSKKLPSPVRVAE
-1690 SPDLEP
+1690 AD
-1696 VVEGEQKKSPARRPE
+1696 
-1711 EEKEPQRLLVPDIQE
+1711 KEPQRLLVPDIQE

-1746 NGWVKRFVVVRRP
+1746 AGWAKRFVVVRRP
-1759 YVYIYNSDKD
+1759 YAYMYSSDKD
-1769 SVERAILNLSKA
+1769 PVERFVLNLSTA

-1792 LKQTPNTFAVCTEHR
+1792 LKTPNTFAVCTEHR

-1830 AGSIRSKLS
+1830 AGTIRSKLS
-1839 RRRTAQMRI
+1839 RRRSAQMRV

>member
-234 TNITTEKVSKISLVD
+234 TDITTEKVSKISLVD

-385 AQGLGDIIDTHPAA
+385 AQGLGDIIDM
-399 EGSKYVSDFENNNG
+399 
-413 TSGAELSQRHDNLST
+413 
-428 VTNAIAGISPSSSL
+428 TNAIAGISPSSSL

-886 SSDISGCNS
+886 
-895 SPLFNTC
+895 
-902 MSERMADLTPSPTFS
+902 
-917 NPDSDITE
+917 
-925 PADEQHE
+925 
-932 GQEEE
+932 
-937 EEEAED
+937 
-943 LEEDIFPECPL
+943 
-954 CDGRDPFY
+954 
-962 DRSPLFSLVGRAFV
+962 RAFV

-1352 DDRQFLDSDMPS
+1352 DDRQFLDSDMP
-1364 ISFGN
+1364 
-1369 DTRTFYQFETA
+1369 RTFYQFETA

-1545 LESLSPCSS
+1545 LETLSPCSS

-1572 GAPEGRS
+1572 GAQEGRTS
-1579 SLPETPSER
+1579 PPETPSER

-1615 SASESKS
+1615 SASESK
-1622 CARPR
+1622 
-1627 AETPVHTSAPPQLS
+1627 LS

-1669 LVEGRYNAV
+1669 LVEGRYNTM
-1678 EVRALQVSPRVE
+1678 EVRTPQVSSRVE

-1711 EEKEPQRLLVPDIQE
+1711 DEKEPQRQLVPDIQE

-1792 LKQTPNTFAVCTEHR
+1792 LKTPNTFAVCTEHR

>member
-10 VRVRPFNSREMSR
+10 VRVRPFNSREIGKD
-23 ESKCIIQMSGS
+23 SKCIIQMSGN
-34 TTTILNPKQPKE
+34 TTTIINPKQPKE
-46 TPKSF
+46 NKSYN
-51 SFDYSYWSH
+51 FDYSYWSH
-60 TTPAD
+60 TTPED
-65 INYASQKQVYRDI
+65 INYHSQKQVYKDI
-78 GEEMLQHA
+78 GEEMLLHA

-94 FAYGQTGAGK
+94 FAYGQTGSGK
-104 SYTMMGKQEKDQQ
+104 SYTMMGKQDQKDQQ
-117 GIIPQLCEDLFSRIN
+117 GIIPLLCEDLFTKISDSN
-132 DTTNDNM
+132 KENSL

-193 QDLMDSGNK
+193 QDLMESGNK

-229 RHDAE
+229 KHDMDSE
-234 TNITTEKVSKISLVD
+234 NTSEKVSKISLVD

-283 SALAEMDSGP
+283 SALAE
-293 NKNKKKKKTDFIPYR
+293 NKKKKKVESHIPYR

-366 NKLIRE
+366 NRLVRE
-372 LKDEVARLRDLLY
+372 LKEEVCRLKDLLY
-385 AQGLGDIIDTHPAA
+385 AQGLGDIIDM
-399 EGSKYVSDFENNNG
+399 
-413 TSGAELSQRHDNLST
+413 
-428 VTNAIAGISPSSSL
+428 TNAMTGMSPSPSL
-442 SALSSRAASVASLHE
+442 SALSSRAGSMANLHD
-457 RIMFAPGSEEAI
+457 RIFSPASEEAI

-492 TEAIRMER
+492 TEDIRMQR

-515 GTLGVFSPKKTPHL
+515 GTVGVFSPKKTPHL

-548 GITRV
+548 GTTKV
-553 GREDAEKRQDI
+553 GRDDARSRQDI

-571 KEEHCL
+571 QDEHCT
-577 FRSDTRTGGEVI
+577 FSSTAGSGGEGNVI
-589 VTLEP
+589 LEP
-594 CEGADTYVN
+594 CEGAEIYVN
-603 GKKVTEPSVLRSG
+603 GKLVTTPTLLRSG

-628 FNHPEQ
+628 FNDPEQ

-648 AEPVDWAFAQ
+648 VEPVDWAFAQ

-663 KQGIDMKQEMEQRL
+663 KQGIDMKQEMESRL

-691 NYLLEQQRLDYE
+691 SNLLEQQRLDYE
-703 SKLEALQKQMDSRY
+703 SKLEALQKQVDRNSRY
-717 YPEANE
+717 LESPD
-723 EEEEPED
+723 EEEEPEE
-730 EVQWTERE
+730 EVPWTKRE
-738 FELALWAFRKWK
+738 MELASWAFRKWRF
-750 WYQFTSLRD
+750 YQFTSLRD

-802 PPDAAKDREKRPF
+802 PPSVAMEREKRPF
-815 PRTIVAVEVQDQK
+815 PSTIVAVEVQDQK

-858 SSVIEDCD
+858 SSTVEDCD
-866 NVVTGGDPFYD
+866 QALTGGDPFYD

-886 SSDISGCNS
+886 RSVTVPGPS
-895 SPLFNTC
+895 LFKC
-902 MSERMADLTPSPTFS
+902 HSL
-917 NPDSDITE
+917 
-925 PADEQHE
+925 
-932 GQEEE
+932 
-937 EEEAED
+937 
-943 LEEDIFPECPL
+943 
-954 CDGRDPFY
+954 PF
-962 DRSPLFSLVGRAFV
+962 LRAFV

-1027 GTAKISFD
+1027 GTAKISFE
-1035 DQHFEK
+1035 DQQFEK
-1041 FQSESCPAVG
+1041 FQTESCSGG
-1051 MSRSGTSQEELRI
+1051 MSHSNTSHEELRF
-1064 VEGQGQISDL
+1064 VEGEGQNSDV
-1074 GPSADEVNNNTCAV
+1074 GADPDEVNNNTCAV
-1088 TPEDLL
+1088 GEDLT
-1094 LDSPEKSTMDGP
+1094 EKLP
-1106 LEAAL
+1106 LEKAL
-1111 DHLKLGSI
+1111 SHLHIGST

-1166 LGFYHVQNIAVEVTK
+1166 LGFYHVQNITVEVTK
-1181 SFIEYI
+1181 SFVEYI
-1187 KSQPI
+1187 KTQPI
-1192 VFEVFGHYQQH
+1192 VFEVFGHYQKH

-1210 DVLSPLRPSRRHFPR
+1210 DLISPLRPSRRQFPR
-1225 VMPLSKPVPATKLST
+1225 VMPLSKPATKLSKLLNT
-1240 MTRPS
+1240 LTRS
-1245 AGPCQCKYDLMVFFE
+1245 TAGPCHSKYDLMAFFE

-1271 PAVVDHRGGMPCHG
+1271 PSVVDHRGGMPCHG

-1297 TVTLVHETGSLI
+1297 TVTIAHETGNDVE
-1309 RWKEVREL
+1309 WKEVKEL

-1322 RNTPEADESLIDPNI
+1322 RNTPEADETIIDPNI

-1343 SSGYIHPSQ
+1343 SAGYIWPSY
-1352 DDRQFLDSDMPS
+1352 
-1364 ISFGN
+1364 N
-1369 DTRTFYQFETA
+1369 DKTFYRFEAA

-1387 SLLLNRVTPYREKIY
+1387 SLLLNRVTPYGEKIY
-1402 ITLSAYIEM
+1402 ITLSAYLEM
-1411 ENCTQPAVITKDFC
+1411 ENCTQPTVITKDFC

-1438 RSIRNLFGS
+1438 RSIRNLFSTGC
-1447 GSLRASESNR
+1447 LRPSESNR

-1462 ELSLCRVA
+1462 EVSLCHVA

-1531 LLLREKLETTQRLG
+1531 LLLREKLEATLAVGQDALCKSGDLSDFAKSPILSHCPGGSPALERPSQRQ
-1545 LESLSPCSS
+1545 
-1554 EDSESRSTSCVS
+1554 R
-1566 SPLSAD
+1566 
-1572 GAPEGRS
+1572 
-1579 SLPETPSER
+1579 
-1588 QKELAVKCLRLLTH
+1588 ELAAKVTTSPWLQLGTRPNTCLA
-1602 TFNREYSHSHVCI
+1602 TFL
-1615 SASESKS
+1615 
-1622 CARPR
+1622 
-1627 AETPVHTSAPPQLS
+1627 LS
-1641 EMSVTLMRDP
+1641 EMSASLMSP
-1651 SMSALGVTTL
+1651 SSSSLSTL

-1669 LVEGRYNAV
+1669 LVEGHYDIRYV
-1678 EVRALQVSPRVE
+1678 TFQLSSLTPILFTQ
-1690 SPDLEP
+1690 
-1696 VVEGEQKKSPARRPE
+1696 G
-1711 EEKEPQRLLVPDIQE
+1711 LLLDKY
-1726 IRVSPIVS
+1726 PIVS

-1746 NGWVKRFVVVRRP
+1746 SGWVKRYVVVRRP
-1759 YVYIYNSDKD
+1759 YVYLYRNERD
-1769 SVERAILNLSKA
+1769 SVERSVINLSSA
-1781 QVEYSEDQQAM
+1781 QVEYSED
-1792 LKQTPNTFAVCTEHR
+1792 KQTLLRTPNTFAVCTEHR

-1812 ASSDKDMHD
+1812 ASNDKEMHD

-1830 AGSIRSKLS
+1830 AGTIRSKLS
-1839 RRRTAQMRI
+1839 RRKSGQRM

>member
-10 VRVRPFNSREMSR
+10 VRVRPFNSREMGK
-23 ESKCIIQMSGS
+23 ESKCIIQMSGN
-34 TTTILNPKQPKE
+34 TTTIINPKQAKDN
-46 TPKSF
+46 KSF
-51 SFDYSYWSH
+51 NFDYSYWSH
-60 TTPAD
+60 TSPED
-65 INYASQKQVYRDI
+65 VNYASQMRVYKDI
-78 GEEMLQHA
+78 GEEMLLHA

-104 SYTMMGKQEKDQQ
+104 SYTMMGKQDVKDQQ
-117 GIIPQLCEDLFSRIN
+117 GIIPLLCEDLFTKIN
-132 DTTNDNM
+132 DNTDNSM

-157 LLNPKNKGNLRVREH
+157 LLNPKNKGHLRVREH

-186 VTSYNDI
+186 VTSYTDI

-234 TNITTEKVSKISLVD
+234 TDNTSEKVSKVSLVD

-283 SALAEMDSGP
+283 SALAEVDSGS
-293 NKNKKKKKTDFIPYR
+293 NKNKKKKKVESFIPYR

-366 NKLIRE
+366 NRLVRE
-372 LKDEVARLRDLLY
+372 LKEEVSRLKELLY
-385 AQGLGDIIDTHPAA
+385 AQGLGDIIETYRA
-399 EGSKYVSDFENNNG
+399 
-413 TSGAELSQRHDNLST
+413 SGAEIEGLKHLSDYKNNNNKGQAVNQRDDLST
-428 VTNAIAGISPSSSL
+428 VTNAMTGMSPSPSL
-442 SALSSRAASVASLHE
+442 SALSSRAGSIASLHD
-457 RIMFAPGSEEAI
+457 RIMFSPGSEEAI

-515 GTLGVFSPKKTPHL
+515 GTVGVFSPKKTPHL

-553 GREDAEKRQDI
+553 GRLDASSRQDI

-571 KEEHCL
+571 KDEHCT
-577 FRSDTRTGGEVI
+577 FTSSTGPMGETV
-589 VTLEP
+589 VLEP
-594 CEGADTYVN
+594 CEGAETYVN
-603 GKKVTEPSVLRSG
+603 GKRVTEPTVLKSG
-616 NRIIMGKSHVFR
+616 NRIILGKSHVFR
-628 FNHPEQ
+628 FNHPVQ
-634 ARQERERTPCAETP
+634 ARAERERTPCAETP
-648 AEPVDWAFAQ
+648 SEPVDWAFAQ

-682 QYRREREEA
+682 QYRKEREEA
-691 NYLLEQQRLDYE
+691 NNLLEQQRLDYE
-703 SKLEALQKQMDSRY
+703 SKLEALQKQVDRY
-717 YPEANE
+717 YPEAPE
-723 EEEEPED
+723 EEEEQEE

-738 FELALWAFRKWK
+738 RELAVWSFRKWRC
-750 WYQFTSLRD
+750 YQFTSLRD

-784 QFVLLTDTL
+784 QFILLTDTL

-802 PPDAAKDREKRPF
+802 PPEHTKDRDVRHF

-842 RLDLMREMYDR
+842 RLDLMRDMYDR
-853 AAEVP
+853 AADVP
-858 SSVIEDCD
+858 NTSEDCE
-866 NVVTGGDPFYD
+866 NVMTGGDPFYD
-877 RFPWFRLVG
+877 RFPWFR
-886 SSDISGCNS
+886 
-895 SPLFNTC
+895 
-902 MSERMADLTPSPTFS
+902 
-917 NPDSDITE
+917 
-925 PADEQHE
+925 
-932 GQEEE
+932 
-937 EEEAED
+937 
-943 LEEDIFPECPL
+943 
-954 CDGRDPFY
+954 
-962 DRSPLFSLVGRAFV
+962 LVGRAFV

-1027 GTAKISFD
+1027 GTAKISFE
-1035 DQHFEK
+1035 DQQYEK
-1041 FQSESCPAVG
+1041 FQSETCSVG
-1051 MSRSGTSQEELRI
+1051 LSRTGISQEELRI
-1064 VEGQGQISDL
+1064 VEGEGQNAEM
-1074 GPSADEVNNNTCAV
+1074 GPSADEVNNNTCAAGADE
-1088 TPEDLL
+1088 PEN
-1094 LDSPEKSTMDGP
+1094 P
-1106 LEAAL
+1106 LKAALEGASEAAL
-1111 DHLKLGSI
+1111 EHLKIGNI

-1181 SFIEYI
+1181 SFVDYI
-1187 KSQPI
+1187 KTQPI
-1192 VFEVFGHYQQH
+1192 VFEVFGHYQKQ
-1203 PFPPLCK
+1203 PFLPLCK
-1210 DVLSPLRPSRRHFPR
+1210 DVISPLRPCRRQFPR
-1225 VMPLSKPVPATKLST
+1225 VMPLSKPVPATKLT
-1240 MTRPS
+1240 AMTRPQ
-1245 AGPCQCKYDLMVFFE
+1245 AGPCHCKYDLMVFFE

-1285 TFLLHQGIQRRI
+1285 TFLLHQGLQRRI
-1297 TVTLVHETGSLI
+1297 TVTIVHESGGDI
-1309 RWKEVREL
+1309 EWRDIREL
-1317 VVGRI
+1317 VVGRL
-1322 RNTPEADESLIDPNI
+1322 RNTPEADETIIDPNI

-1343 SSGYIHPSQ
+1343 AAGYVRPMQ
-1352 DDRQFLDSDMPS
+1352 DDRQFLDSDMP
-1364 ISFGN
+1364 
-1369 DTRTFYQFETA
+1369 RTFYRFEAA

-1387 SLLLNRVTPYREKIY
+1387 SLLLNRVTPYGEKIY
-1402 ITLSAYIEM
+1402 MTLSAYLEM
-1411 ENCTQPAVITKDFC
+1411 ENCTQPAVITKDIC
-1425 MVFYSRDAKLPAS
+1425 MVFYSRDAKLSAS
-1438 RSIRNLFGS
+1438 RSIRNLFGT
-1447 GSLRASESNR
+1447 GSLRAADGNR

-1462 ELSLCRVA
+1462 EVSLCNLA

-1523 EVEKTRHY
+1523 DVEKTKHY
-1531 LLLREKLETTQRLG
+1531 LLLREKLESTLLMGQEALLTCVTEEMSDFPQPPEVDPEASSCNEITT
-1545 LESLSPCSS
+1545 
-1554 EDSESRSTSCVS
+1554 
-1566 SPLSAD
+1566 
-1572 GAPEGRS
+1572 
-1579 SLPETPSER
+1579 ER
-1588 QKELAVKCLRLLTH
+1588 QRELAAKCLRLLTH
-1602 TFNREYSHSHVCI
+1602 SFNREYSHVCV
-1615 SASESKS
+1615 SASESKI
-1622 CARPR
+1622 
-1627 AETPVHTSAPPQLS
+1627 S
-1641 EMSVTLMRDP
+1641 EMSVTTLRDSP
-1651 SMSALGVTTL
+1651 SVSALNTII
-1661 TPSSTCPS
+1661 PSTTCPS
-1669 LVEGRYNAV
+1669 LVDGCYSNTELRPPAPRS
-1678 EVRALQVSPRVE
+1678 RAVSPT
-1690 SPDLEP
+1690 PDKQQDTEA
-1696 VVEGEQKKSPARRPE
+1696 KKSVNGASEAKPRIRRF
-1711 EEKEPQRLLVPDIQE
+1711 VPDIQE

-1734 KKGYLHFLEPHT
+1734 KKGYIHFLEPHT
-1746 NGWVKRFVVVRRP
+1746 NGWVKRYVVVRRP
-1759 YVYIYNSDKD
+1759 YVYIYNTERDT
-1769 SVERAILNLSKA
+1769 VERAILNLSSA

-1792 LKQTPNTFAVCTEHR
+1792 LKTPNTFAVCTEHR

-1812 ASSDKDMHD
+1812 ATNDKEMHD

-1830 AGSIRSKLS
+1830 AGTIRSKLS
-1839 RRRTAQMRI
+1839 RRRAGQMRM

>member
-23 ESKCIIQMSGS
+23 DSKCIIQMSGS
-34 TTTILNPKQPKE
+34 TTTIVNPKQPKE

-60 TTPAD
+60 TSPED

-293 NKNKKKKKTDFIPYR
+293 NRNKKKKKTDFIPYR

-372 LKDEVARLRDLLY
+372 LKDEVTRLRDLLY
-385 AQGLGDIIDTHPAA
+385 AQGLGDITDT
-399 EGSKYVSDFENNNG
+399 N
-413 TSGAELSQRHDNLST
+413 T
-428 VTNAIAGISPSSSL
+428 VPGGPKLTNALVGMSPSSSL
-442 SALSSRAASVASLHE
+442 SALSSRAASVSSLHE
-457 RIMFAPGSEEAI
+457 RILFAPGSEEAI

-553 GREDAEKRQDI
+553 GREDAERRQDI

-571 KEEHCL
+571 KEEHCV
-577 FRSDTRTGGEVI
+577 FRSDSRGGSEAV

-603 GKKVTEPSVLRSG
+603 GKKVTEPSILRSG

-691 NYLLEQQRLDYE
+691 TYLLEQQRLDYE

-717 YPEANE
+717 YPEVNE

-730 EVQWTERE
+730 EVPWTERE
-738 FELALWAFRKWK
+738 CELALWAFRKWK

-759 LLWGNAIFLKEANAI
+759 QLWGNAIFLKEANAI

-802 PPDAAKDREKRPF
+802 PPEAAKDRETRPF

-886 SSDISGCNS
+886 
-895 SPLFNTC
+895 
-902 MSERMADLTPSPTFS
+902 
-917 NPDSDITE
+917 
-925 PADEQHE
+925 
-932 GQEEE
+932 
-937 EEEAED
+937 
-943 LEEDIFPECPL
+943 
-954 CDGRDPFY
+954 
-962 DRSPLFSLVGRAFV
+962 RAFV

-988 HRVAIVS
+988 HRVAVVS

-1010 ISADEEAPDY
+1010 TSADEEAPDY

-1027 GTAKISFD
+1027 GTARISFD

-1041 FQSESCPAVG
+1041 FQSESCPVVG

-1064 VEGQGQISDL
+1064 VEGQGQGADA
-1074 GPSADEVNNNTCAV
+1074 GPSADEVNNNTCSAV
-1088 TPEDLL
+1088 PPESLL
-1094 LDSPEKSTMDGP
+1094 LDSPEKAPLDGP
-1106 LEAAL
+1106 LDAAL
-1111 DHLKLGSI
+1111 DHLRLGST

-1240 MTRPS
+1240 LARPCP
-1245 AGPCQCKYDLMVFFE
+1245 GPCHCKYDLLVYFE

-1271 PAVVDHRGGMPCHG
+1271 PAVVDHRGGMPCMG

-1297 TVTLVHETGSLI
+1297 TVTLLHETGSHI

-1322 RNTPEADESLIDPNI
+1322 RNTPETDESLIDPNI

-1343 SSGYIHPSQ
+1343 SSDYIHPAQ
-1352 DDRQFLDSDMPS
+1352 DD
-1364 ISFGN
+1364 
-1369 DTRTFYQFETA
+1369 RTFYQFEAA

-1402 ITLSAYIEM
+1402 MTLSAYIEM
-1411 ENCTQPAVITKDFC
+1411 ENCTQPAIITKDFC

-1457 VTGVY
+1457 VTGIY
-1462 ELSLCRVA
+1462 ELSLCHVA

-1531 LLLREKLETTQRLG
+1531 LLLREKLETSQRPG
-1545 LESLSPCSS
+1545 PEAPSPASS
-1554 EDSESRSTSCVS
+1554 EDSASHGSSSPC
-1566 SPLSAD
+1566 SPLSA
-1572 GAPEGRS
+1572 EGRPS
-1579 SLPETPSER
+1579 PPEAPSER
-1588 QKELAVKCLRLLTH
+1588 QRELAVKCLRLLTH
-1602 TFNREYSHSHVCI
+1602 TFNREYTHNHVCI
-1615 SASESKS
+1615 SASESK
-1622 CARPR
+1622 
-1627 AETPVHTSAPPQLS
+1627 LS
-1641 EMSVTLMRDP
+1641 EMSVTLLRDP
-1651 SMSALGVTTL
+1651 SMSPLGTATL

-1669 LVEGRYNAV
+1669 LVEGRYGAA
-1678 EVRALQVSPRVE
+1678 ELRTPQPCSRPASPE
-1690 SPDLEP
+1690 PEP
-1696 VVEGEQKKSPARRPE
+1696 VPETDPKKLPSPARATE
-1711 EEKEPQRLLVPDIQE
+1711 ADKEPQRLLVPDIQE

-1746 NGWVKRFVVVRRP
+1746 AGWAKRFVVVRRP
-1759 YVYIYNSDKD
+1759 YAYMYNSDKD
-1769 SVERAILNLSKA
+1769 AVERFVLNLSTA

-1792 LKQTPNTFAVCTEHR
+1792 LKTPNTFAVCTEHR
-1807 GILLQ
+1807 GLLLQ
-1812 ASSDKDMHD
+1812 AGSDKDMHD

-1830 AGSIRSKLS
+1830 AGTIRSKLS
-1839 RRRTAQMRI
+1839 RRRSAQMRV

>member
-10 VRVRPFNSREMSR
+10 VRVRPFNSREMSKD
-23 ESKCIIQMSGS
+23 SKCIIQMTGN
-34 TTTILNPKQPKE
+34 TTTIINPKQPKE

-60 TTPAD
+60 TTPED
-65 INYASQKQVYRDI
+65 INYASQKQVYLDI

-172 PLMGPYVEDLSKLA
+172 PLLGPYVEDLSKLA

-234 TNITTEKVSKISLVD
+234 TDITTEKVSKISLVD

-293 NKNKKKKKTDFIPYR
+293 NKNKKKKKTDFVPYR

-385 AQGLGDIIDTHPAA
+385 AQGLGDIIDTNPVP
-399 EGSKYVSDFENNNG
+399 GGPK
-413 TSGAELSQRHDNLST
+413 L
-428 VTNAIAGISPSSSL
+428 TNALVGMSPSSSL
-442 SALSSRAASVASLHE
+442 SALSSRAASVNSLHE

-553 GREDAEKRQDI
+553 GREDGERRQDI

-571 KEEHCL
+571 KEEHCI
-577 FRSDTRTGGEVI
+577 FRSDTKSGSEAV

-603 GKKVTEPSVLRSG
+603 GKKVTEPSILRSG

-682 QYRREREEA
+682 QYRKEREEA

-703 SKLEALQKQMDSRY
+703 SKLEALQKQMDSKY
-717 YPEANE
+717 YTEANE

-828 NGATHYWTLEKLRQ
+828 NGATHYWTLDKLRQ

-877 RFPWFRLVG
+877 RFPWFR
-886 SSDISGCNS
+886 
-895 SPLFNTC
+895 
-902 MSERMADLTPSPTFS
+902 
-917 NPDSDITE
+917 
-925 PADEQHE
+925 
-932 GQEEE
+932 
-937 EEEAED
+937 
-943 LEEDIFPECPL
+943 
-954 CDGRDPFY
+954 
-962 DRSPLFSLVGRAFV
+962 LVGRAFV

-1051 MSRSGTSQEELRI
+1051 MSRSATSQEELRI
-1064 VEGQGQISDL
+1064 VEGQGQITDI
-1074 GPSADEVNNNTCAV
+1074 GPSADEVNNNTCAA
-1088 TPEDLL
+1088 TPEDIL
-1094 LDSPEKSTMDGP
+1094 LDTSEKSTVDGP
-1106 LEAAL
+1106 FEAAL
-1111 DHLKLGSI
+1111 EHLKLGSI

-1192 VFEVFGHYQQH
+1192 VFEVFGHYQQY

-1225 VMPLSKPVPATKLST
+1225 VMPLSKPVPATKLSA

-1245 AGPCQCKYDLMVFFE
+1245 IGPCQCKYDLMVFFE

-1322 RNTPEADESLIDPNI
+1322 RNTPEGDESLIDPNI

-1343 SSGYIHPSQ
+1343 SSGYIRPSQ
-1352 DDRQFLDSDMPS
+1352 DDRQFLDSDMP
-1364 ISFGN
+1364 
-1369 DTRTFYQFETA
+1369 RTFYQFEAA

-1402 ITLSAYIEM
+1402 LTLSAYIEM

-1545 LESLSPCSS
+1545 LDSLSSSSS
-1554 EDSESRSTSCVS
+1554 EESDSRSTSYVS
-1566 SPLSAD
+1566 SPISAD
-1572 GAPEGRS
+1572 GTPEGRP
-1579 SLPETPSER
+1579 LPLDIPSER

-1602 TFNREYSHSHVCI
+1602 TFNREYSHSHVCV
-1615 SASESKS
+1615 SASESK
-1622 CARPR
+1622 
-1627 AETPVHTSAPPQLS
+1627 LS
-1641 EMSVTLMRDP
+1641 EMSVTLLRDP
-1651 SMSALGVTTL
+1651 SMSGLGSATL

-1669 LVEGRYNAV
+1669 LIEGHYSATEARTLQLPS
-1678 EVRALQVSPRVE
+1678 RAE
-1690 SPDLEP
+1690 SPEIELT
-1696 VVEGEQKKSPARRPE
+1696 VEGEKKKSPACGPE
-1711 EEKEPQRLLVPDIQE
+1711 DDKEIQRLLVPDIQE

-1734 KKGYLHFLEPHT
+1734 RKGYLHFLEPHT
-1746 NGWVKRFVVVRRP
+1746 NGWVKRYVVVRRP

-1769 SVERAILNLSKA
+1769 SVERAVLNLSSA

-1792 LKQTPNTFAVCTEHR
+1792 LKTPNTFAVCTEHR

-1812 ASSDKDMHD
+1812 ASNDKDMHD

-1839 RRRTAQMRI
+1839 RRTTTQARI

>member
-10 VRVRPFNSREMSR
+10 VRVRPFNSREIGK
-23 ESKCIIQMSGS
+23 ESKCIIQMSGN
-34 TTTILNPKQPKE
+34 TTTILNPKLPKE
-46 TPKSF
+46 NKSF
-51 SFDYSYWSH
+51 NFDYSYWSH
-60 TTPAD
+60 TTPED
-65 INYASQKQVYRDI
+65 INYASQMQVYKDI
-78 GEEMLQHA
+78 GEEMLLHA

-104 SYTMMGKQEKDQQ
+104 SYTMMGRQEQDQQ
-117 GIIPQLCEDLFSRIN
+117 GIIPLLCEDLFTKIN
-132 DTTNDNM
+132 GSNNDNNM

-172 PLMGPYVEDLSKLA
+172 PLLGPYVEDLSKLA

-229 RHDAE
+229 KHEME
-234 TNITTEKVSKISLVD
+234 TDNTSEKVSKISLVD

-283 SALAEMDSGP
+283 SALAELVGFIQD
-293 NKNKKKKKTDFIPYR
+293 NKKKKKVESFIPYR

-366 NKLIRE
+366 NRLVRE
-372 LKDEVARLRDLLY
+372 LKEEVARLKDLLY
-385 AQGLGDIIDTHPAA
+385 AQGLGDIIESEYLCDY
-399 EGSKYVSDFENNNG
+399 KNFENNRQAVN
-413 TSGAELSQRHDNLST
+413 QRGDLST
-428 VTNAIAGISPSSSL
+428 VTNAMTGMSPSPSL
-442 SALSSRAASVASLHE
+442 SALSSRAASISNLHD
-457 RIMFAPGSEEAI
+457 RIFSPASEEAI

-515 GTLGVFSPKKTPHL
+515 GTVGVFSPKKTPHL

-548 GITRV
+548 GTTKV
-553 GREDAEKRQDI
+553 GRENARTRQDI

-571 KEEHCL
+571 KDEHCT
-577 FRSDTRTGGEVI
+577 FSSCVI
-589 VTLEP
+589 LEP
-594 CEGADTYVN
+594 CEGAETYVN
-603 GKKVTEPSVLRSG
+603 GKRVISPIVLRSG

-628 FNHPEQ
+628 FNDPEQ
-634 ARQERERTPCAETP
+634 ARMERERTPCAETP
-648 AEPVDWAFAQ
+648 MEPVDWAFAQ

-682 QYRREREEA
+682 QYRKEREEA
-691 NYLLEQQRLDYE
+691 SNLLEQQRLDYE
-703 SKLEALQKQMDSRY
+703 SKLEALQRQVDSRY
-717 YPEANE
+717 LDSPE
-723 EEEEPED
+723 EEEEPEED
-730 EVQWTERE
+730 VPWTERE
-738 FELALWAFRKWK
+738 TELALWAFRKWRF
-750 WYQFTSLRD
+750 YQFTSLRD

-802 PPDAAKDREKRPF
+802 PSCVAKERETRPF
-815 PRTIVAVEVQDQK
+815 PQTIVAVEVQDQK
-828 NGATHYWTLEKLRQ
+828 NGATHFWTLEKLRQ

-853 AAEVP
+853 AAELP
-858 SSVIEDCD
+858 SSAVEDFD
-866 NVVTGGDPFYD
+866 HSLTGGDPFYD
-877 RFPWFRLVG
+877 RFPWFR
-886 SSDISGCNS
+886 
-895 SPLFNTC
+895 
-902 MSERMADLTPSPTFS
+902 
-917 NPDSDITE
+917 
-925 PADEQHE
+925 
-932 GQEEE
+932 
-937 EEEAED
+937 
-943 LEEDIFPECPL
+943 
-954 CDGRDPFY
+954 
-962 DRSPLFSLVGRAFV
+962 LVGRAFV

-1027 GTAKISFD
+1027 GTAKISFED
-1035 DQHFEK
+1035 NQFEK
-1041 FQSESCPAVG
+1041 FQSESCHDG
-1051 MSRSGTSQEELRI
+1051 LSHSNTSQEELRI
-1064 VEGQGQISDL
+1064 VEGEGQNVEMGISV
-1074 GPSADEVNNNTCAV
+1074 DEVNNNTCEATV
-1088 TPEDLL
+1088 DAPHSPLKSLGLGLDLPL
-1094 LDSPEKSTMDGP
+1094 ELSPEKS
-1106 LEAAL
+1106 LS
-1111 DHLKLGSI
+1111 HLKVGST

-1166 LGFYHVQNIAVEVTK
+1166 LGFYHVQNITVEVTK
-1181 SFIEYI
+1181 SFLEYI
-1187 KSQPI
+1187 KTQPI
-1192 VFEVFGHYQQH
+1192 VFEVFGHYQKQ

-1210 DVLSPLRPSRRHFPR
+1210 DLISPLRPSRRQFPR
-1225 VMPLSKPVPATKLST
+1225 IMPLSKPGQERHDEHLMCLSYF
-1240 MTRPS
+1240 S
-1245 AGPCQCKYDLMVFFE
+1245 VCS
-1260 ICELEA
+1260 
-1266 NGDYI
+1266 YI

-1297 TVTLVHETGSLI
+1297 RVTIAHEAGNDI
-1309 RWKEVREL
+1309 EWKEVKEL
-1317 VVGRI
+1317 VIGRI
-1322 RNTPEADESLIDPNI
+1322 RNTPEADETIIDPNI

-1343 SSGYIHPSQ
+1343 SSGYICFSRPIFSHKSTLCFS
-1352 DDRQFLDSDMPS
+1352 RS
-1364 ISFGN
+1364 
-1369 DTRTFYQFETA
+1369 RTFYRFEAA

-1387 SLLLNRVTPYREKIY
+1387 SLLLNRVTPYAEKIY
-1402 ITLSAYIEM
+1402 ITLSTYLEM
-1411 ENCTQPAVITKDFC
+1411 ENCTQPTVITKDFC
-1425 MVFYSRDAKLPAS
+1425 MVFYSRDTKLPAS
-1438 RSIRNLFGS
+1438 RSIRNFFSTGC
-1447 GSLRASESNR
+1447 LRPSESNR

-1462 ELSLCRVA
+1462 EITLCHVA
-1470 DAGSPGMQRRRRRV
+1470 DNGSPGMQRRRRRV

-1531 LLLREKLETTQRLG
+1531 LLLREKLEATLQAGQDALYKSSDICDFAKSPVLSHSPVGSPVPDSPNQR
-1545 LESLSPCSS
+1545 
-1554 EDSESRSTSCVS
+1554 
-1566 SPLSAD
+1566 
-1572 GAPEGRS
+1572 
-1579 SLPETPSER
+1579 
-1588 QKELAVKCLRLLTH
+1588 QMELAAKCLRLLMH
-1602 TFNREYSHSHVCI
+1602 TFNREYSQVSS
-1615 SASESKS
+1615 SASESK
-1622 CARPR
+1622 
-1627 AETPVHTSAPPQLS
+1627 LS
-1641 EMSVTLMRDP
+1641 EMSVSLL
-1651 SMSALGVTTL
+1651 SESSSSGLNTL

-1669 LVEGRYNAV
+1669 LIEGNYDISVANAV
-1678 EVRALQVSPRVE
+1678 FFINIFSLFFYN
-1690 SPDLEP
+1690 
-1696 VVEGEQKKSPARRPE
+1696 
-1711 EEKEPQRLLVPDIQE
+1711 LLCYKF
-1726 IRVSPIVS
+1726 SPIVS

-1746 NGWVKRFVVVRRP
+1746 SGWMRRYVVVRRP
-1759 YVYIYNSDKD
+1759 YVYLYRSERD
-1769 SVERAILNLSKA
+1769 SVERAVINLSSA
-1781 QVEYSEDQQAM
+1781 IVEYSED
-1792 LKQTPNTFAVCTEHR
+1792 KQTLLRTPNTFSVCTEHR

-1812 ASSDKDMHD
+1812 ATNDKEMHD

-1830 AGSIRSKLS
+1830 AGTIR
-1839 RRRTAQMRI
+1839 

>member
-10 VRVRPFNSREMSR
+10 VRVRPFNSREIGKD
-23 ESKCIIQMSGS
+23 SKCIIQMSGN
-34 TTTILNPKQPKE
+34 TTTIVNPKQAKDN
-46 TPKSF
+46 KSF
-51 SFDYSYWSH
+51 NFDYSYWSH
-60 TTPAD
+60 TSPED
-65 INYASQKQVYRDI
+65 INYASQVQVYKDI
-78 GEEMLQHA
+78 GEEMLLHA

-104 SYTMMGKQEKDQQ
+104 SYTMMGKQDVKDQQ
-117 GIIPQLCEDLFSRIN
+117 GIIPLLCEDLF
-132 DTTNDNM
+132 TKFNDNGDNSM

-234 TNITTEKVSKISLVD
+234 TDNTSEKVSKISLVD

-283 SALAEMDSGP
+283 SALAEVDSGS
-293 NKNKKKKKTDFIPYR
+293 NKNKKKKKVESFIPYR

-325 TAMVAALSPADI
+325 TAMIAALSPADI

-366 NKLIRE
+366 NRLVRE
-372 LKDEVARLRDLLY
+372 LKEEVSRLKDLLFS
-385 AQGLGDIIDTHPAA
+385 QGLGDIIDM
-399 EGSKYVSDFENNNG
+399 
-413 TSGAELSQRHDNLST
+413 
-428 VTNAIAGISPSSSL
+428 TNAMTGMSPSPSL
-442 SALSSRAASVASLHE
+442 SALSSRAGSIASLHD
-457 RIMFAPGSEEAI
+457 RIMFSPGSEEAI

-515 GTLGVFSPKKTPHL
+515 GTVGVFSPKKTPHL

-548 GITRV
+548 GVTRV
-553 GREDAEKRQDI
+553 GRVDAASRQDI

-571 KEEHCL
+571 KDEHCT
-577 FRSDTRTGGEVI
+577 FTSSTDKAREI
-589 VTLEP
+589 VVLEP
-594 CEGADTYVN
+594 CEGAETYVN
-603 GKKVTEPSVLRSG
+603 GKRVTEPTVLKSG
-616 NRIIMGKSHVFR
+616 NRIILGKSHVFR
-628 FNHPEQ
+628 FNHPVQ
-634 ARQERERTPCAETP
+634 ARAERERTPCAETP

-658 RELLE
+658 RELLD

-682 QYRREREEA
+682 QYRKEREET
-691 NYLLEQQRLDYE
+691 NNLLEQQRLDYE
-703 SKLEALQKQMDSRY
+703 SKLEALQKQVDSY
-717 YPEANE
+717 YPETLE
-723 EEEEPED
+723 EEEEPEE

-738 FELALWAFRKWK
+738 RELAVWSFRKWRC
-750 WYQFTSLRD
+750 YQFTSLRD

-802 PPDAAKDREKRPF
+802 PPEAAKDREKRHF

-853 AAEVP
+853 AADVP
-858 SSVIEDCD
+858 NNTAEDGE
-866 NVVTGGDPFYD
+866 NVMTGGDPFYD
-877 RFPWFRLVG
+877 RFPWFR
-886 SSDISGCNS
+886 
-895 SPLFNTC
+895 
-902 MSERMADLTPSPTFS
+902 
-917 NPDSDITE
+917 
-925 PADEQHE
+925 
-932 GQEEE
+932 
-937 EEEAED
+937 
-943 LEEDIFPECPL
+943 
-954 CDGRDPFY
+954 
-962 DRSPLFSLVGRAFV
+962 LVGRAFV

-995 EKGEVKGFLRVAVQA
+995 ERGEVKGFLRVAVQA

-1027 GTAKISFD
+1027 GTAKISFE
-1035 DQHFEK
+1035 DQQYEK
-1041 FQSESCPAVG
+1041 FQSETCSVG
-1051 MSRSGTSQEELRI
+1051 LPRSGASQEELRF
-1064 VEGQGQISDL
+1064 VEGEGQNAEP
-1074 GPSADEVNNNTCAV
+1074 GPSADEVNNNTCAAG
-1088 TPEDLL
+1088 TDEAE
-1094 LDSPEKSTMDGP
+1094 SPLKSQGGP
-1106 LEAAL
+1106 LDTTLE
-1111 DHLKLGSI
+1111 HLRVGNV

-1128 ASSISAEYADI
+1128 ASSIPAEYADI

-1181 SFIEYI
+1181 SFVDYI

-1192 VFEVFGHYQQH
+1192 VFEVFGHYQKQ
-1203 PFPPLCK
+1203 PFLPLCK
-1210 DVLSPLRPSRRHFPR
+1210 DVISPLRPCRRQFPR
-1225 VMPLSKPVPATKLST
+1225 VMPLSKPVPATKLT
-1240 MTRPS
+1240 AMTRPQ
-1245 AGPCQCKYDLMVFFE
+1245 AGPCHSKHDLMVFFE

-1266 NGDYI
+1266 TGDYI

-1285 TFLLHQGIQRRI
+1285 TFLLHQGLQRRV
-1297 TVTLVHETGSLI
+1297 TVTIVHESGGDME
-1309 RWKEVREL
+1309 WKDIREL
-1317 VVGRI
+1317 VVGRL
-1322 RNTPEADESLIDPNI
+1322 RNTPEADETIIDPNI

-1343 SSGYIHPSQ
+1343 SAGYVRPMR

-1364 ISFGN
+1364 ISLGV
-1369 DTRTFYQFETA
+1369 DHRTFYRFEAA

-1387 SLLLNRVTPYREKIY
+1387 SLLLNRVTPYGEKIY
-1402 ITLSAYIEM
+1402 MTLSAYLEM
-1411 ENCTQPAVITKDFC
+1411 ENCTQPAIITKDVC
-1425 MVFYSRDAKLPAS
+1425 MVFYSRDTKLSAS
-1438 RSIRNLFGS
+1438 RSIRNLFGT
-1447 GSLRASESNR
+1447 GSLRAADGNR

-1462 ELSLCRVA
+1462 EVSLCNLA

-1523 EVEKTRHY
+1523 DVEKTKHY
-1531 LLLREKLETTQRLG
+1531 LLLREKLESTMLMGQ
-1545 LESLSPCSS
+1545 ESLQSCITEELS
-1554 EDSESRSTSCVS
+1554 ECPQPPEVDQEVPSRSEIT
-1566 SPLSAD
+1566 
-1572 GAPEGRS
+1572 
-1579 SLPETPSER
+1579 TER
-1588 QKELAVKCLRLLTH
+1588 QRELAAKCLRLLTH
-1602 TFNREYSHSHVCI
+1602 SFNREYSHVCV
-1615 SASESKS
+1615 SASESKI
-1622 CARPR
+1622 
-1627 AETPVHTSAPPQLS
+1627 S
-1641 EMSVTLMRDP
+1641 EMSVTMLRD
-1651 SMSALGVTTL
+1651 SASISALNTI

-1669 LVEGRYNAV
+1669 LVEGCYGDAELRPPMPRS
-1678 EVRALQVSPRVE
+1678 RAASPAPAPQQDTE
-1690 SPDLEP
+1690 A
-1696 VVEGEQKKSPARRPE
+1696 KKSAGGASETKPRIRRFF
-1711 EEKEPQRLLVPDIQE
+1711 PDITE

-1734 KKGYLHFLEPHT
+1734 KKGYLHFLEPNT
-1746 NGWVKRFVVVRRP
+1746 NGWVKRYVVVRRP
-1759 YVYIYNSDKD
+1759 YVYIYNAERD
-1769 SVERAILNLSKA
+1769 SVERAILNLSSA

-1792 LKQTPNTFAVCTEHR
+1792 LKTPYTFAVCTEHR

-1812 ASSDKDMHD
+1812 ATNDKEMHD

-1830 AGSIRSKLS
+1830 AGTIRSKLS
-1839 RRRTAQMRI
+1839 RRRAGPMRM

>member
-1 MAGASVKVA
+1 MAAASVKVA
-10 VRVRPFNSREMSR
+10 VRVRPFNSREIGKD
-23 ESKCIIQMSGS
+23 SKCIIQMSGN
-34 TTTILNPKQPKE
+34 TTTIVNPKQAKDN
-46 TPKSF
+46 KSF
-51 SFDYSYWSH
+51 NFDYSYWSH
-60 TTPAD
+60 TTPED
-65 INYASQKQVYRDI
+65 VNYASQVQVYKDI
-78 GEEMLQHA
+78 GEEMLLHA

-104 SYTMMGKQEKDQQ
+104 SYTMMGKQDVKDQQ
-117 GIIPQLCEDLFSRIN
+117 GIIPLLCEDLFNKIN
-132 DTTNDNM
+132 YNTDNSM

-157 LLNPKNKGNLRVREH
+157 LLNPKNKGHLRVREH

-229 RHDAE
+229 RLDAG
-234 TNITTEKVSKISLVD
+234 TDNTSEKVSKISLVD

-283 SALAEMDSGP
+283 SALAEVDSGP
-293 NKNKKKKKTDFIPYR
+293 NKNKKKKKVESFIPYR

-366 NKLIRE
+366 NRLVRE
-372 LKDEVARLRDLLY
+372 LKEEVSRLKDLLY
-385 AQGLGDIIDTHPAA
+385 AQGLGDIIETYRSSGPEI
-399 EGSKYVSDFENNNG
+399 EGLK
-413 TSGAELSQRHDNLST
+413 L
-428 VTNAIAGISPSSSL
+428 TNAMTGMSPSPSL
-442 SALSSRAASVASLHE
+442 SALSSRAGSIASLHD
-457 RIMFAPGSEEAI
+457 RIMFSPGSEEAI

-483 ETWEEKLRR
+483 VTWEEKLRR

-515 GTLGVFSPKKTPHL
+515 GTVGVFSPKKTPHL

-553 GREDAEKRQDI
+553 GRLDASSRQDI

-571 KEEHCL
+571 KDEHCT
-577 FRSDTRTGGEVI
+577 FTSSAGPTGETV
-589 VTLEP
+589 VVLEP
-594 CEGADTYVN
+594 CEGAETYVN
-603 GKKVTEPSVLRSG
+603 GKRVTEPTVLISG
-616 NRIIMGKSHVFR
+616 NRIILGKSHVFR
-628 FNHPEQ
+628 FNHPVQ
-634 ARQERERTPCAETP
+634 ARAERERTPCAETP

-658 RELLE
+658 RELLD

-682 QYRREREEA
+682 QYRKEREEA
-691 NYLLEQQRLDYE
+691 NNLLEQQRLDYE
-703 SKLEALQKQMDSRY
+703 SKLEALQKQVDRY
-717 YPEANE
+717 YPEATE
-723 EEEEPED
+723 EEEELEE

-738 FELALWAFRKWK
+738 RERAVWSFRKWRC
-750 WYQFTSLRD
+750 YQFTSLRD

-802 PPDAAKDREKRPF
+802 PPEATKVRDKRHF

-853 AAEVP
+853 AADVP
-858 SSVIEDCD
+858 NNTIEDSE
-866 NVVTGGDPFYD
+866 NVMTGGDPFYD
-877 RFPWFRLVG
+877 RFPWFR
-886 SSDISGCNS
+886 
-895 SPLFNTC
+895 
-902 MSERMADLTPSPTFS
+902 
-917 NPDSDITE
+917 
-925 PADEQHE
+925 
-932 GQEEE
+932 
-937 EEEAED
+937 
-943 LEEDIFPECPL
+943 
-954 CDGRDPFY
+954 
-962 DRSPLFSLVGRAFV
+962 LVGRAFV

-1027 GTAKISFD
+1027 GTAKISFE
-1035 DQHFEK
+1035 DQQYEK
-1041 FQSESCPAVG
+1041 FQSESCSVG
-1051 MSRSGTSQEELRI
+1051 LSRTGISQEELRI
-1064 VEGQGQISDL
+1064 VEGEGQNAEMV
-1074 GPSADEVNNNTCAV
+1074 PSADEVNNNTSGGEELENPLKA
-1088 TPEDLL
+1088 TL
-1094 LDSPEKSTMDGP
+1094 DGP
-1106 LEAAL
+1106 LDAL
-1111 DHLKLGSI
+1111 EHLRIGNI

-1181 SFIEYI
+1181 SFVDYI
-1187 KSQPI
+1187 KTQPI
-1192 VFEVFGHYQQH
+1192 VFEVFGHYQKQ
-1203 PFPPLCK
+1203 PFLPLCK
-1210 DVLSPLRPSRRHFPR
+1210 DVISPLRPCRRQFPR
-1225 VMPLSKPVPATKLST
+1225 VMPLSKPVPATKLTT
-1240 MTRPS
+1240 MTRPQ
-1245 AGPCQCKYDLMVFFE
+1245 AGPCHCKYDLMVFFE

-1285 TFLLHQGIQRRI
+1285 TFLLHQGLQRRI
-1297 TVTLVHETGSLI
+1297 TVTIVHESGGDMD
-1309 RWKEVREL
+1309 WKDVREL
-1317 VVGRI
+1317 VVGRL
-1322 RNTPEADESLIDPNI
+1322 RSTPEADETIIDPNI

-1343 SSGYIHPSQ
+1343 STGYVRPMHE
-1352 DDRQFLDSDMPS
+1352 DRQFLDSDMPS
-1364 ISFGN
+1364 ISLGV
-1369 DTRTFYQFETA
+1369 DHRTFYRFEAA

-1387 SLLLNRVTPYREKIY
+1387 SLLLNRVTPYGEKIY
-1402 ITLSAYIEM
+1402 MTLSAYLEM
-1411 ENCTQPAVITKDFC
+1411 ENCTQPAVITKDIC
-1425 MVFYSRDAKLPAS
+1425 MVFYSRDTKLSAS
-1438 RSIRNLFGS
+1438 RSIRNLFGT
-1447 GSLRASESNR
+1447 GSLRAADGNR

-1462 ELSLCRVA
+1462 EVSLCNLA

-1523 EVEKTRHY
+1523 DVERTKHY
-1531 LLLREKLETTQRLG
+1531 LLLREKLESTLLMGQ
-1545 LESLSPCSS
+1545 ESLQACIPEELS
-1554 EDSESRSTSCVS
+1554 EVPQPLEVYPEVS
-1566 SPLSAD
+1566 SGSDFA
-1572 GAPEGRS
+1572 
-1579 SLPETPSER
+1579 TER
-1588 QKELAVKCLRLLTH
+1588 QRELAAKCLRLLTH
-1602 TFNREYSHSHVCI
+1602 SFNREYGHVCV
-1615 SASESKS
+1615 SASES
-1622 CARPR
+1622 RI
-1627 AETPVHTSAPPQLS
+1627 S
-1641 EMSVTLMRDP
+1641 EMSVTTLRD
-1651 SMSALGVTTL
+1651 STSISALNTI

-1669 LVEGRYNAV
+1669 LVEGCYGTTELRPPMPRS
-1678 EVRALQVSPRVE
+1678 RAVSPG
-1690 SPDLEP
+1690 PDAQQDPEA
-1696 VVEGEQKKSPARRPE
+1696 KKSNNGAPE
-1711 EEKEPQRLLVPDIQE
+1711 AKPRSHKFVPDIQE

-1734 KKGYLHFLEPHT
+1734 KKGYIHFLEPHT
-1746 NGWVKRFVVVRRP
+1746 NGWVKRYVVVRRP
-1759 YVYIYNSDKD
+1759 YVYIYNTERDT
-1769 SVERAILNLSKA
+1769 VERAILNLSSA

-1792 LKQTPNTFAVCTEHR
+1792 LKTPNTFAVCTEHR

-1812 ASSDKDMHD
+1812 ATNDKEMHD

-1830 AGSIRSKLS
+1830 AGTIRSKLS
-1839 RRRTAQMRI
+1839 RRRAGQMRM

>member
-234 TNITTEKVSKISLVD
+234 TDITTEKVSKISLVD

-385 AQGLGDIIDTHPAA
+385 AQGLGDIIDM
-399 EGSKYVSDFENNNG
+399 
-413 TSGAELSQRHDNLST
+413 
-428 VTNAIAGISPSSSL
+428 TNAIAGISPSSSL

-577 FRSDTRTGGEVI
+577 FRSDTRTSGEVI

-603 GKKVTEPSVLRSG
+603 GKKVTEPSILRSG

-886 SSDISGCNS
+886 
-895 SPLFNTC
+895 
-902 MSERMADLTPSPTFS
+902 
-917 NPDSDITE
+917 
-925 PADEQHE
+925 
-932 GQEEE
+932 
-937 EEEAED
+937 
-943 LEEDIFPECPL
+943 
-954 CDGRDPFY
+954 
-962 DRSPLFSLVGRAFV
+962 RAFV

-1041 FQSESCPAVG
+1041 FQSESCPPVG

-1064 VEGQGQISDL
+1064 VEGQGQISDM

-1094 LDSPEKSTMDGP
+1094 LDSPEKSTVDGP

-1240 MTRPS
+1240 LTRPS

-1352 DDRQFLDSDMPS
+1352 DDR

-1572 GAPEGRS
+1572 GAPESRTS
-1579 SLPETPSER
+1579 PPETPSER

-1615 SASESKS
+1615 SASESK
-1622 CARPR
+1622 
-1627 AETPVHTSAPPQLS
+1627 LS

-1651 SMSALGVTTL
+1651 SMPALGVTTL

-1669 LVEGRYNAV
+1669 LVEGRYNAM
-1678 EVRALQVSPRVE
+1678 EVRTPQVSSRAA
-1690 SPDLEP
+1690 SPELEP
-1696 VVEGEQKKSPARRPE
+1696 AVEGEQKKSPARRPE

-1792 LKQTPNTFAVCTEHR
+1792 LKTPNTFAVCTEHR

>member
-1 MAGASVKVA
+1 MSAASVKVA
-10 VRVRPFNSREMSR
+10 VRVRPFNSREMGF
-23 ESKCIIQMSGS
+23 ESKCIIQMSGN
-34 TTTILNPKQPKE
+34 TTTIANPKQPKDN
-46 TPKSF
+46 KSF
-51 SFDYSYWSH
+51 NFDYSYWSH
-60 TTPAD
+60 TTPED
-65 INYASQKQVYRDI
+65 INFASQMQVYKDI
-78 GEEMLQHA
+78 GEEMLLHA

-104 SYTMMGKQEKDQQ
+104 SYTMMGKQDVKDQQ
-117 GIIPQLCEDLFSRIN
+117 GIIPLMCEDLF
-132 DTTNDNM
+132 TKFNDNTDNSM

-157 LLNPKNKGNLRVREH
+157 LLNPKNKGHLRVREH

-234 TNITTEKVSKISLVD
+234 SDNTSEKVSKISLVD

-283 SALAEMDSGP
+283 SALAEVDSGP
-293 NKNKKKKKTDFIPYR
+293 NKNKKKKKVESFIPYR

-325 TAMVAALSPADI
+325 TAMVAALSPADV

-366 NKLIRE
+366 NRLVRE
-372 LKDEVARLRDLLY
+372 LKEEVARLKDLIF
-385 AQGLGDIIDTHPAA
+385 AQGLGDII
-399 EGSKYVSDFENNNG
+399 EM
-413 TSGAELSQRHDNLST
+413 
-428 VTNAIAGISPSSSL
+428 TNAMTGMSPSPSL
-442 SALSSRAASVASLHE
+442 TALSSRAASIASLHD
-457 RIMFAPGSEEAI
+457 RIMFTPGSEEAI

-508 VAMREDG
+508 VAIREDG
-515 GTLGVFSPKKTPHL
+515 GTVGVFSPKKTPHL

-553 GREDAEKRQDI
+553 GRLDASSRQDI

-571 KEEHCL
+571 KDEHCT
-577 FRSDTRTGGEVI
+577 FTSSDDPTGETV
-589 VTLEP
+589 VLEP
-594 CEGADTYVN
+594 CEGAETYVN
-603 GKKVTEPSVLRSG
+603 GKRVTEPTVLRSG
-616 NRIIMGKSHVFR
+616 NRIILGKSHVFR
-628 FNHPEQ
+628 FNHPVQ
-634 ARQERERTPCAETP
+634 ARAERERTPCAETP

-658 RELLE
+658 RELLD

-682 QYRREREEA
+682 QYRKEREEA
-691 NYLLEQQRLDYE
+691 NNLLEQQRLDYE
-703 SKLEALQKQMDSRY
+703 SKLEALQKQVDRY
-717 YPEANE
+717 YPEATE
-723 EEEEPED
+723 EEEELEE

-738 FELALWAFRKWK
+738 RELAVWSFRKWRC
-750 WYQFTSLRD
+750 YQFTSLRD

-802 PPDAAKDREKRPF
+802 PPEETKEREKRQF

-853 AAEVP
+853 AADVP
-858 SSVIEDCD
+858 NTTSTTITTTTTTEESE
-866 NVVTGGDPFYD
+866 NVMTGGDPFYD

-886 SSDISGCNS
+886 RNPI
-895 SPLFNTC
+895 FNTC
-902 MSERMADLTPSPTFS
+902 MSERMSDPTPSPTLS
-917 NPDSDITE
+917 NSEITE
-925 PADEQHE
+925 LADSQQEGRGEKEELEELEDLDDDIFLDDPCLELGGEEEDDDDDDDGDDDDDDDDEGELCRGSSE
-932 GQEEE
+932 GQ
-937 EEEAED
+937 
-943 LEEDIFPECPL
+943 
-954 CDGRDPFY
+954 DPFY
-962 DRSPLFSLVGRAFV
+962 DRSPLFSVVGRAFV

-1027 GTAKISFD
+1027 GTAKISFE
-1035 DQHFEK
+1035 DQQYEK
-1041 FQSESCPAVG
+1041 FQSESCSVG
-1051 MSRSGTSQEELRI
+1051 LSRTGISQEELRI
-1064 VEGQGQISDL
+1064 VEGEGQSAEM
-1074 GPSADEVNNNTCAV
+1074 GPSADEVNNNTSGDEPENPLKPVEDGQLDAV
-1088 TPEDLL
+1088 E
-1094 LDSPEKSTMDGP
+1094 
-1106 LEAAL
+1106 
-1111 DHLKLGSI
+1111 HLRIGDV

-1181 SFIEYI
+1181 SFVDYI
-1187 KSQPI
+1187 KTQPI
-1192 VFEVFGHYQQH
+1192 VFEVFGHYQKQ
-1203 PFPPLCK
+1203 PFLPLCK
-1210 DVLSPLRPSRRHFPR
+1210 DVISPLRPCRRQFPR
-1225 VMPLSKPVPATKLST
+1225 VMPLSKPVPATKLT
-1240 MTRPS
+1240 AMTRPQ
-1245 AGPCQCKYDLMVFFE
+1245 AGPCHSKYDLMVFFE

-1266 NGDYI
+1266 TGDYI

-1285 TFLLHQGIQRRI
+1285 TFLLHQGLQRRI
-1297 TVTLVHETGSLI
+1297 AVTIVHESAGDMDW
-1309 RWKEVREL
+1309 RDVREL
-1317 VVGRI
+1317 VVGRL
-1322 RNTPEADESLIDPNI
+1322 RNTPESDETIIDPNI

-1343 SSGYIHPSQ
+1343 SAGYVRPLQ
-1352 DDRQFLDSDMPS
+1352 DDR
-1364 ISFGN
+1364 
-1369 DTRTFYQFETA
+1369 TFFRFEAA

-1387 SLLLNRVTPYREKIY
+1387 SLLLNRVTPYGEKIY
-1402 ITLSAYIEM
+1402 MTLSAYLEM
-1411 ENCTQPAVITKDFC
+1411 ENCTQPAVITKDVC
-1425 MVFYSRDAKLPAS
+1425 MVFYTRDTKLSAS
-1438 RSIRNLFGS
+1438 RSIRNLFGT
-1447 GSLRASESNR
+1447 GSLRAADGNR

-1462 ELSLCRVA
+1462 EVSLCNLA

-1523 EVEKTRHY
+1523 DVEKTKHY
-1531 LLLREKLETTQRLG
+1531 LLLREKLESTLLMGQDSLQACSVTEELS
-1545 LESLSPCSS
+1545 ESPQLAEGDQEVSFSS
-1554 EDSESRSTSCVS
+1554 EFTTD
-1566 SPLSAD
+1566 
-1572 GAPEGRS
+1572 
-1579 SLPETPSER
+1579 R
-1588 QKELAVKCLRLLTH
+1588 QRELATKCLRLLTH
-1602 TFNREYSHSHVCI
+1602 SFNREHGHVCV
-1615 SASESKS
+1615 SASESKI
-1622 CARPR
+1622 
-1627 AETPVHTSAPPQLS
+1627 S
-1641 EMSVTLMRDP
+1641 EMSI
-1651 SMSALGVTTL
+1651 TTL
-1661 TPSSTCPS
+1661 KDSTSISSLNTIIPSSTCPS
-1669 LVEGRYNAV
+1669 LVEGCYDTTELRPPMPRS
-1678 EVRALQVSPRVE
+1678 RAVSPA
-1690 SPDLEP
+1690 PDSQQDSEA
-1696 VVEGEQKKSPARRPE
+1696 KKPSNGASEAKPPIRRF
-1711 EEKEPQRLLVPDIQE
+1711 VPDIQE

-1734 KKGYLHFLEPHT
+1734 KKGNIHFLEPHT

-1759 YVYIYNSDKD
+1759 YVYIYNTERDA
-1769 SVERAILNLSKA
+1769 VERAILNLSSA

-1792 LKQTPNTFAVCTEHR
+1792 LKTPYTFAVCTEHR

-1812 ASSDKDMHD
+1812 AANDKEMHD

-1830 AGSIRSKLS
+1830 AGTIRSKLS
-1839 RRRTAQMRI
+1839 RRRAGQMRM

>member
-234 TNITTEKVSKISLVD
+234 TDITTEKVSKISLVD

-385 AQGLGDIIDTHPAA
+385 AQGLGDIIDN
-399 EGSKYVSDFENNNG
+399 VSDFENNNDAR
-413 TSGAELSQRHDNLST
+413 GAELSHRHDNLST

-577 FRSDTRTGGEVI
+577 FRSDTKTGGEVI

-886 SSDISGCNS
+886 
-895 SPLFNTC
+895 
-902 MSERMADLTPSPTFS
+902 
-917 NPDSDITE
+917 
-925 PADEQHE
+925 
-932 GQEEE
+932 
-937 EEEAED
+937 
-943 LEEDIFPECPL
+943 
-954 CDGRDPFY
+954 
-962 DRSPLFSLVGRAFV
+962 RAFV

-1064 VEGQGQISDL
+1064 VEGQGQVSDV

-1094 LDSPEKSTMDGP
+1094 LDSPEKPAPDGP
-1106 LEAAL
+1106 LEVAL

-1297 TVTLVHETGSLI
+1297 SVTLVHETGSLI
-1309 RWKEVREL
+1309 HWKEVREL

-1352 DDRQFLDSDMPS
+1352 DDR
-1364 ISFGN
+1364 
-1369 DTRTFYQFETA
+1369 TFYQFEAA

-1545 LESLSPCSS
+1545 METLSPCSS
-1554 EDSESRSTSCVS
+1554 EDSESRSTSCIS

-1572 GAPEGRS
+1572 GAPEGRTS
-1579 SLPETPSER
+1579 PPETPSER

-1615 SASESKS
+1615 SASESK
-1622 CARPR
+1622 
-1627 AETPVHTSAPPQLS
+1627 LS

-1651 SMSALGVTTL
+1651 SMPALGVTTL

-1669 LVEGRYNAV
+1669 LVEGCYNAM
-1678 EVRALQVSPRVE
+1678 EVRPPQVSSRAE
-1690 SPDLEP
+1690 SPDLET

-1769 SVERAILNLSKA
+1769 AVERAILNLSKA

-1792 LKQTPNTFAVCTEHR
+1792 LKTPNTFAVCTEHR

>member
-234 TNITTEKVSKISLVD
+234 TDITTEKVSKISLVD

-385 AQGLGDIIDTHPAA
+385 AQGLGDIIDM
-399 EGSKYVSDFENNNG
+399 
-413 TSGAELSQRHDNLST
+413 
-428 VTNAIAGISPSSSL
+428 TNAIAGISPSSSL

-577 FRSDTRTGGEVI
+577 FRSDTKTSGEVI

-603 GKKVTEPSVLRSG
+603 GKKVTEPSILRSG

-925 PADEQHE
+925 PADEQHQ

-937 EEEAED
+937 EEEED

-962 DRSPLFSLVGRAFV
+962 DRFPLFSLVGRAFV

-1041 FQSESCPAVG
+1041 FQSESCPSVG

-1064 VEGQGQISDL
+1064 VEGQGQVSDL

-1094 LDSPEKSTMDGP
+1094 LDSPEKPVPDGP
-1106 LEAAL
+1106 LEVAL

-1364 ISFGN
+1364 ISLGN
-1369 DTRTFYQFETA
+1369 DTRTFYQFEAA

-1545 LESLSPCSS
+1545 LETLSPCSG

-1572 GAPEGRS
+1572 GAPEGRTS
-1579 SLPETPSER
+1579 PPETPSER

-1615 SASESKS
+1615 SASESK
-1622 CARPR
+1622 
-1627 AETPVHTSAPPQLS
+1627 LS

-1669 LVEGRYNAV
+1669 LVEGRYNAM
-1678 EVRALQVSPRVE
+1678 EVRPQQVSSRAD

-1696 VVEGEQKKSPARRPE
+1696 VLEGEQKSPARRPE

-1769 SVERAILNLSKA
+1769 AVERAILNLSKA

-1792 LKQTPNTFAVCTEHR
+1792 LKTPNTFAVCTEHR

>member
-234 TNITTEKVSKISLVD
+234 TDITTEKVSKISLVD

-283 SALAEMDSGP
+283 SALAEMPFPLLSIP
-293 NKNKKKKKTDFIPYR
+293 QNKKKKKTDFIPYR

-385 AQGLGDIIDTHPAA
+385 AQGLGDIID
-399 EGSKYVSDFENNNG
+399 SRFNVSDFENNNDARG
-413 TSGAELSQRHDNLST
+413 TELSHRHDNLST

-577 FRSDTRTGGEVI
+577 FRSDTKTGGEVI

-603 GKKVTEPSVLRSG
+603 GKKVTEPSILRSG

-925 PADEQHE
+925 PADEQHQ

-937 EEEAED
+937 EEEEEED

-962 DRSPLFSLVGRAFV
+962 DRFPLFSLVGRAFV

-1041 FQSESCPAVG
+1041 SESCPAVG

-1064 VEGQGQISDL
+1064 VEGQGQVSDV

-1094 LDSPEKSTMDGP
+1094 LDSPEKPAPDGP
-1106 LEAAL
+1106 LEVAL

-1297 TVTLVHETGSLI
+1297 SVTLVHETGSLI
-1309 RWKEVREL
+1309 HWKEVREL

-1352 DDRQFLDSDMPS
+1352 DDR
-1364 ISFGN
+1364 
-1369 DTRTFYQFETA
+1369 TFYQFEAA

-1402 ITLSAYIEM
+1402 ITLSAYIEARTLM

-1545 LESLSPCSS
+1545 METLSPCSS
-1554 EDSESRSTSCVS
+1554 EDSESRSTSCIS

-1572 GAPEGRS
+1572 GAPEGRTS
-1579 SLPETPSER
+1579 PPETPSER

-1615 SASESKS
+1615 SASESK
-1622 CARPR
+1622 
-1627 AETPVHTSAPPQLS
+1627 LS

-1651 SMSALGVTTL
+1651 SMPALGVTTL

-1669 LVEGRYNAV
+1669 LVEGCYNAM
-1678 EVRALQVSPRVE
+1678 EVRPPQVSSRAE

-1769 SVERAILNLSKA
+1769 AVERAILNLSKA

-1830 AGSIRSKLS
+1830 AGSIR
-1839 RRRTAQMRI
+1839 

>member
-10 VRVRPFNSREMSR
+10 VRVRPFNSREIGK
-23 ESKCIIQMSGS
+23 ESKCIIQMSGN
-34 TTTILNPKQPKE
+34 TTTIINPKAPKE
-46 TPKSF
+46 NKSF
-51 SFDYSYWSH
+51 NFDYSYWSH
-60 TTPAD
+60 TSPED
-65 INYASQKQVYRDI
+65 INYASQQQVYRDI
-78 GEEMLQHA
+78 GEEMLLHA

-117 GIIPQLCEDLFSRIN
+117 GIIPLLCEDLFTKISDNN
-132 DTTNDNM
+132 DNNM

-172 PLMGPYVEDLSKLA
+172 PLLGPYVEDLSKLA

-234 TNITTEKVSKISLVD
+234 TDNTSEKVSKISLVD

-283 SALAEMDSGP
+283 SALAEVDSGI
-293 NKNKKKKKTDFIPYR
+293 NKNKKKKKVENFIPYR

-366 NKLIRE
+366 NRLVRE
-372 LKDEVARLRDLLY
+372 LKDEVSRLKDLLF
-385 AQGLGDIIDTHPAA
+385 AQGLGDII
-399 EGSKYVSDFENNNG
+399 ENLSDYKNNNN
-413 TSGAELSQRHDNLST
+413 SGQAVNQRDDLST
-428 VTNAIAGISPSSSL
+428 VTNAMTGMSPSPSL
-442 SALSSRAASVASLHE
+442 SALSSRAGSISSLHD
-457 RIMFAPGSEEAI
+457 RIMFSPGSEEAI

-492 TEAIRMER
+492 TEAIRMDR

-515 GTLGVFSPKKTPHL
+515 GTVGVFSPKKTPHL

-553 GREDAEKRQDI
+553 GREDASSRQDI

-571 KEEHCL
+571 KEEHCT
-577 FRSDTRTGGEVI
+577 FTSTTGPMGEAVI
-589 VTLEP
+589 LEP
-594 CEGADTYVN
+594 CEGAETYVN
-603 GKKVTEPSVLRSG
+603 GKRVTEPTVLKSG

-634 ARQERERTPCAETP
+634 ARQERERTPCSETP
-648 AEPVDWAFAQ
+648 MEPVDWAFAQ
-658 RELLE
+658 RELLD
-663 KQGIDMKQEMEQRL
+663 KQGIDMKQEMDQRL

-682 QYRREREEA
+682 QYRKEREEA
-691 NYLLEQQRLDYE
+691 NNLLEQQRLDYE
-703 SKLEALQKQMDSRY
+703 SRLEALQKQVDRC
-717 YPEANE
+717 YPDVAE
-723 EEEEPED
+723 EEDEPGEQ
-730 EVQWTERE
+730 VQWTERE
-738 FELALWAFRKWK
+738 TELALWAFRKWRC
-750 WYQFTSLRD
+750 YQFTSLRD

-802 PPDAAKDREKRPF
+802 PPESSKDREKSPF

-842 RLDLMREMYDR
+842 RLDMMREMYDR

-858 SSVIEDCD
+858 SNALEDCD
-866 NVVTGGDPFYD
+866 SVLTGGDPFYD
-877 RFPWFRLVG
+877 RFPWFR
-886 SSDISGCNS
+886 
-895 SPLFNTC
+895 
-902 MSERMADLTPSPTFS
+902 
-917 NPDSDITE
+917 
-925 PADEQHE
+925 
-932 GQEEE
+932 
-937 EEEAED
+937 
-943 LEEDIFPECPL
+943 
-954 CDGRDPFY
+954 
-962 DRSPLFSLVGRAFV
+962 LVGRAFV

-1027 GTAKISFD
+1027 GTAKISFED
-1035 DQHFEK
+1035 HQFEK
-1041 FQSESCPAVG
+1041 FQTESCPTGLSNAGV
-1051 MSRSGTSQEELRI
+1051 SQEELRI
-1064 VEGQGQISDL
+1064 VEGEGQNAEMDL
-1074 GPSADEVNNNTCAV
+1074 SADEVNNNTCAAN
-1088 TPEDLL
+1088 PEE
-1094 LDSPEKSTMDGP
+1094 LDSPVKTGLDGI
-1106 LEAAL
+1106 LDGAL
-1111 DHLKLGSI
+1111 DHLKIGDV

-1187 KSQPI
+1187 KTQPI
-1192 VFEVFGHYQQH
+1192 VFEVFGHYQKQ

-1210 DVLSPLRPSRRHFPR
+1210 DLISPLRPCRRPFPR
-1225 VMPLSKPVPATKLST
+1225 VMPLSKPVPATKLT
-1240 MTRPS
+1240 ALTRPTS
-1245 AGPCQCKYDLMVFFE
+1245 GPCHCKYDLMVFFE

-1271 PAVVDHRGGMPCHG
+1271 PAVVDHRVGMPCHG
-1285 TFLLHQGIQRRI
+1285 TFMLHQGIQRRV
-1297 TVTLVHETGSLI
+1297 TVTIVHETGRDI
-1309 RWKEVREL
+1309 EWKEVREL

-1322 RNTPEADESLIDPNI
+1322 RNTPEADEAIIDPNI

-1343 SSGYIHPSQ
+1343 SAGYIRPAQ
-1352 DDRQFLDSDMPS
+1352 DDRQFLDSDMP
-1364 ISFGN
+1364 
-1369 DTRTFYQFETA
+1369 RTFYRFEAA

-1387 SLLLNRVTPYREKIY
+1387 SLLLNRVTPYGEKIY
-1402 ITLSAYIEM
+1402 MTLSAYLEM
-1411 ENCTQPAVITKDFC
+1411 ENCTQPTVITKDLC

-1438 RSIRNLFGS
+1438 RSIRNLFSS
-1447 GSLRASESNR
+1447 GSLRPSEGNR

-1462 ELSLCRVA
+1462 ELSLCHLA
-1470 DAGSPGMQRRRRRV
+1470 DAGSPGMQRRRKRV

-1531 LLLREKLETTQRLG
+1531 LLLREKLESTLLLGQESLLSCGSEDLTESSFPSTHLG
-1545 LESLSPCSS
+1545 LGHNPGLGP
-1554 EDSESRSTSCVS
+1554 D
-1566 SPLSAD
+1566 
-1572 GAPEGRS
+1572 
-1579 SLPETPSER
+1579 TPNER
-1588 QKELAVKCLRLLTH
+1588 QRELAAKCLRLLNH
-1602 TFNREYSHSHVCI
+1602 TFNRDYGHVCV
-1615 SASESKS
+1615 SASESK
-1622 CARPR
+1622 
-1627 AETPVHTSAPPQLS
+1627 LS
-1641 EMSVTLMRDP
+1641 EMSVTLLKDP
-1651 SMSALGVTTL
+1651 ALVCAESTL

-1669 LVEGRYNAV
+1669 LVEGRYSSNT
-1678 EVRALQVSPRVE
+1678 ELRPPTPRSRAVSPN
-1690 SPDLEP
+1690 PDSETD
-1696 VVEGEQKKSPARRPE
+1696 GKKSSPQSRP
-1711 EEKEPQRLLVPDIQE
+1711 RTHIFVPDIQE

-1734 KKGYLHFLEPHT
+1734 KKGYLHFLEPHS
-1746 NGWVKRFVVVRRP
+1746 NGWVKRYVVVRRP
-1759 YVYIYNSDKD
+1759 YVYIYNTERDT
-1769 SVERAILNLSKA
+1769 VERAILNLSSA

-1792 LKQTPNTFAVCTEHR
+1792 LKTPYTFAVCTEHR

-1812 ASSDKDMHD
+1812 ASNDKEMHD

-1839 RRRTAQMRI
+1839 RRRAGQMRF

>member
-132 DTTNDNM
+132 DTSNDNM

-234 TNITTEKVSKISLVD
+234 TDITTEKVSKISLVD

-399 EGSKYVSDFENNNG
+399 GGSK
-413 TSGAELSQRHDNLST
+413 L
-428 VTNAIAGISPSSSL
+428 TNAIAGISPSSSL

-577 FRSDTRTGGEVI
+577 FRSDTKSGGEVI

-603 GKKVTEPSVLRSG
+603 GKKVTEPSILRSG

-886 SSDISGCNS
+886 
-895 SPLFNTC
+895 
-902 MSERMADLTPSPTFS
+902 
-917 NPDSDITE
+917 
-925 PADEQHE
+925 
-932 GQEEE
+932 
-937 EEEAED
+937 
-943 LEEDIFPECPL
+943 
-954 CDGRDPFY
+954 
-962 DRSPLFSLVGRAFV
+962 RAFV

-1064 VEGQGQISDL
+1064 VEGQGQVSDV

-1094 LDSPEKSTMDGP
+1094 DSPEKPAQDGP
-1106 LEAAL
+1106 LEVAL

-1297 TVTLVHETGSLI
+1297 SVTLVHETGSLI

-1352 DDRQFLDSDMPS
+1352 DDRQFLDSDMP
-1364 ISFGN
+1364 
-1369 DTRTFYQFETA
+1369 RTFYQFEAA

-1531 LLLREKLETTQRLG
+1531 LLLREKLETTHRLG
-1545 LESLSPCSS
+1545 METLSPCSS
-1554 EDSESRSTSCVS
+1554 EDSESRSTSCIS

-1572 GAPEGRS
+1572 GAPESRTS
-1579 SLPETPSER
+1579 PPETPSER

-1615 SASESKS
+1615 SASESK
-1622 CARPR
+1622 
-1627 AETPVHTSAPPQLS
+1627 LS

-1651 SMSALGVTTL
+1651 SMPALGVTTL

-1669 LVEGRYNAV
+1669 LVEGCYNAM
-1678 EVRALQVSPRVE
+1678 EVRPPQVSSRAE

-1696 VVEGEQKKSPARRPE
+1696 VIEGEQKKSPARRPE

-1769 SVERAILNLSKA
+1769 AVERAILNLSKA

-1792 LKQTPNTFAVCTEHR
+1792 LKTPNTFAVCTEHR

>member
-10 VRVRPFNSREMSR
+10 VRVRPFNSREISK
-23 ESKCIIQMSGS
+23 ESKCIIQMSGN
-34 TTTILNPKQPKE
+34 TTTIINPKAPKE
-46 TPKSF
+46 NKSF
-51 SFDYSYWSH
+51 NFDYSYWSH
-60 TTPAD
+60 TSPED
-65 INYASQKQVYRDI
+65 INYASQLQVYRDI
-78 GEEMLQHA
+78 GEEMLLHA

-104 SYTMMGKQEKDQQ
+104 SYTMMGKQEKDQE
-117 GIIPQLCEDLFSRIN
+117 GIIPLLCEDLFTKIN
-132 DTTNDNM
+132 DKNTDNNL

-172 PLMGPYVEDLSKLA
+172 PLLGPYVEDLSKLA

-229 RHDAE
+229 RHDSE
-234 TNITTEKVSKISLVD
+234 TDNTSEKVSKISLVD

-283 SALAEMDSGP
+283 SALAEVDSGS
-293 NKNKKKKKTDFIPYR
+293 NKNKKKKKVESFIPYR

-366 NKLIRE
+366 NRLVRE
-372 LKDEVARLRDLLY
+372 LKEEVGRLKDLLY
-385 AQGLGDIIDTHPAA
+385 AQGLGDII
-399 EGSKYVSDFENNNG
+399 EM
-413 TSGAELSQRHDNLST
+413 
-428 VTNAIAGISPSSSL
+428 TNAMTGMSPSPSL
-442 SALSSRAASVASLHE
+442 SALSSRAGSISSLHD
-457 RIMFAPGSEEAI
+457 RIMFSPGSEEAI

-492 TEAIRMER
+492 TEAIRMDR

-515 GTLGVFSPKKTPHL
+515 GTVGVFSPKKTPHL

-553 GREDAEKRQDI
+553 GREDASSRQDI

-571 KEEHCL
+571 KEEHCT
-577 FRSDTRTGGEVI
+577 FTSTTGPMGEAVI
-589 VTLEP
+589 LEP
-594 CEGADTYVN
+594 CEGAETYVN
-603 GKKVTEPSVLRSG
+603 GKRVTEPTVLRSG
-616 NRIIMGKSHVFR
+616 NRIILGKSHVFR

-634 ARQERERTPCAETP
+634 ARQERERTPCSETP
-648 AEPVDWAFAQ
+648 MEPVDWAFAQ

-663 KQGIDMKQEMEQRL
+663 KQGIDMKQEMDQRL

-682 QYRREREEA
+682 QYRKEREEA
-691 NYLLEQQRLDYE
+691 NNLLEQQRLDYE
-703 SKLEALQKQMDSRY
+703 SRLEALQKQVDRC
-717 YPEANE
+717 YPDVAE
-723 EEEEPED
+723 EDEEPEE

-738 FELALWAFRKWK
+738 TELALWAFRKWRC
-750 WYQFTSLRD
+750 YQFTSLRD

-802 PPDAAKDREKRPF
+802 PPEAAKDREKSPF

-858 SSVIEDCD
+858 NNALEDCD
-866 NVVTGGDPFYD
+866 SVLTGGDPFYD
-877 RFPWFRLVG
+877 RFPWFR
-886 SSDISGCNS
+886 
-895 SPLFNTC
+895 
-902 MSERMADLTPSPTFS
+902 
-917 NPDSDITE
+917 
-925 PADEQHE
+925 
-932 GQEEE
+932 
-937 EEEAED
+937 
-943 LEEDIFPECPL
+943 
-954 CDGRDPFY
+954 
-962 DRSPLFSLVGRAFV
+962 LVGRAFV

-988 HRVAIVS
+988 HRVAVVN

-1027 GTAKISFD
+1027 GTAKISFE
-1035 DQHFEK
+1035 DQQFEK
-1041 FQSESCPAVG
+1041 FQSESCTSG
-1051 MSRSGTSQEELRI
+1051 LSRAGVSQEELRI
-1064 VEGQGQISDL
+1064 VEGEGQNAEMGL
-1074 GPSADEVNNNTCAV
+1074 SADEVNNNTCAAN
-1088 TPEDLL
+1088 PEE
-1094 LDSPEKSTMDGP
+1094 LDSPVKTGLDGILDST
-1106 LEAAL
+1106 L
-1111 DHLKLGSI
+1111 DHLRIGEV

-1187 KSQPI
+1187 KTQPI
-1192 VFEVFGHYQQH
+1192 VFEVFGHYQKQ

-1210 DVLSPLRPSRRHFPR
+1210 DLISPLRPCRRQFPR
-1225 VMPLSKPVPATKLST
+1225 VMPLSKPAADNDTPPDREKNMELIRFLLPEVFNGALVDSLSSHALNAAGVAVSYLLEGEEQARLPAPPLSICSVIKAQKPVPATKLT
-1240 MTRPS
+1240 ALTRPT
-1245 AGPCQCKYDLMVFFE
+1245 AGPCHCKYDLMVFFE

-1271 PAVVDHRGGMPCHG
+1271 PAVVDHRVGMPCHG
-1285 TFLLHQGIQRRI
+1285 TFMLHQGIQRRV
-1297 TVTLVHETGSLI
+1297 TVTIVHETGRDI
-1309 RWKEVREL
+1309 EWKEVREL

-1322 RNTPEADESLIDPNI
+1322 RNTPEADETIIDPNI

-1343 SSGYIHPSQ
+1343 SAGYIRPTQ
-1352 DDRQFLDSDMPS
+1352 DDR
-1364 ISFGN
+1364 
-1369 DTRTFYQFETA
+1369 TFFRFDAA

-1387 SLLLNRVTPYREKIY
+1387 SLLLNRVTPYGEKIY
-1402 ITLSAYIEM
+1402 MTLSAYLEM
-1411 ENCTQPAVITKDFC
+1411 ENCTQPTVITKDLC

-1438 RSIRNLFGS
+1438 RSIRNLFSS
-1447 GSLRASESNR
+1447 GTLRPCEGNR

-1462 ELSLCRVA
+1462 ELSLCHLA

-1531 LLLREKLETTQRLG
+1531 LLLREKLESTLLLGQESLLSCGSEDLTESSSPSTHLG
-1545 LESLSPCSS
+1545 LGHSPGPGP
-1554 EDSESRSTSCVS
+1554 D
-1566 SPLSAD
+1566 
-1572 GAPEGRS
+1572 
-1579 SLPETPSER
+1579 TPNER
-1588 QKELAVKCLRLLTH
+1588 QKELAAKCLRLLNH
-1602 TFNREYSHSHVCI
+1602 TFNRDYSHVCV
-1615 SASESKS
+1615 SASESK
-1622 CARPR
+1622 
-1627 AETPVHTSAPPQLS
+1627 LS
-1641 EMSVTLMRDP
+1641 EMSVTLLKD
-1651 SMSALGVTTL
+1651 SASVCAESTL

-1669 LVEGRYNAV
+1669 LVEGRYGHNT
-1678 EVRALQVSPRVE
+1678 ELRPPTPRSRAVSPIPE
-1690 SPDLEP
+1690 SET
-1696 VVEGEQKKSPARRPE
+1696 EGKKSPQQSRSRTHTF
-1711 EEKEPQRLLVPDIQE
+1711 VPDIQE

-1734 KKGYLHFLEPHT
+1734 KKGYLHFLEPHS
-1746 NGWVKRFVVVRRP
+1746 NGWVKRYVVVRRP
-1759 YVYIYNSDKD
+1759 YVYIYNTERDT
-1769 SVERAILNLSKA
+1769 VERAILNLSSA

-1792 LKQTPNTFAVCTEHR
+1792 LKTPYTFAVCTEHR

-1812 ASSDKDMHD
+1812 ASNDKEMHD

-1839 RRRTAQMRI
+1839 RRRAGQMRF

>member
-1 MAGASVKVA
+1 MSGASVKVA
-10 VRVRPFNSREMSR
+10 VRVRPFNSREMGKD
-23 ESKCIIQMSGS
+23 SKCIIQMSGN

-46 TPKSF
+46 NKSF
-51 SFDYSYWSH
+51 NFDYSYWSH
-60 TTPAD
+60 TSPED
-65 INYASQKQVYRDI
+65 INFAGQQQVYKDI
-78 GEEMLQHA
+78 GEEMLLHA

-94 FAYGQTGAGK
+94 FAYGQTGSGK
-104 SYTMMGKQEKDQQ
+104 SYTMMGKPDLKHQE
-117 GIIPQLCEDLFSRIN
+117 GIIPLMCEDLFTKFN
-132 DTTNDNM
+132 DSNNDNSK

-234 TNITTEKVSKISLVD
+234 TDNTSEKVSKISLVD

-283 SALAEMDSGP
+283 SALAEVDSAQ
-293 NKNKKKKKTDFIPYR
+293 NKNKKKKKVESHIPYR

-366 NKLIRE
+366 NRLVRE
-372 LKDEVARLRDLLY
+372 LKEEVCRLRDLLLS
-385 AQGLGDIIDTHPAA
+385 QGLGDIL
-399 EGSKYVSDFENNNG
+399 EM
-413 TSGAELSQRHDNLST
+413 
-428 VTNAIAGISPSSSL
+428 TNAMTGMSPSPSL
-442 SALSSRAASVASLHE
+442 SALSSRAGSIASLHD
-457 RIMFAPGSEEAI
+457 RIMISPGSEQAI

-515 GTLGVFSPKKTPHL
+515 GTVGVFSPKKTPHL

-553 GREDAEKRQDI
+553 GRVDASSRQDI

-571 KEEHCL
+571 KDEHGT
-577 FRSDTRTGGEVI
+577 FTSTTGPMGEI
-589 VTLEP
+589 AVTLEP
-594 CEGADTYVN
+594 CEGAETYVN
-603 GKKVTEPSVLRSG
+603 GKRVTEATVLKSG
-616 NRIIMGKSHVFR
+616 NRIILGKSHVFR

-648 AEPVDWAFAQ
+648 VEPMDWAYAQ
-658 RELLE
+658 RELLD
-663 KQGIDMKQEMEQRL
+663 KQGIDMKQEMDQRL

-682 QYRREREEA
+682 QYRKEREETHI
-691 NYLLEQQRLDYE
+691 LLEQQRLDYE
-703 SKLEALQKQMDSRY
+703 SKLEALQKQVDRY
-717 YPEANE
+717 YPEVIGE
-723 EEEEPED
+723 EEEEPEE
-730 EVQWTERE
+730 EVLWTERE
-738 FELALWAFRKWK
+738 TELALWGFRKWCC
-750 WYQFTSLRD
+750 YQFTSLRD
-759 LLWGNAIFLKEANAI
+759 QLWGNAIFLKEANAI

-793 YSPLPPDLL
+793 YSPLPTDLL
-802 PPDAAKDREKRPF
+802 PPEAAKDRATRPF

-828 NGATHYWTLEKLRQ
+828 NGATHCWTLEKLRQ

-858 SSVIEDCD
+858 SSTIEDCE
-866 NVVTGGDPFYD
+866 NVMTGGDPFYD

-886 SSDISGCNS
+886 
-895 SPLFNTC
+895 
-902 MSERMADLTPSPTFS
+902 
-917 NPDSDITE
+917 
-925 PADEQHE
+925 
-932 GQEEE
+932 
-937 EEEAED
+937 
-943 LEEDIFPECPL
+943 
-954 CDGRDPFY
+954 
-962 DRSPLFSLVGRAFV
+962 RAFV
-976 YLSNLLYPVPLV
+976 YLSNLLYPVSLV

-1027 GTAKISFD
+1027 GTAKISFED
-1035 DQHFEK
+1035 REFEK
-1041 FQSESCPAVG
+1041 FQAESCPAG
-1051 MSRSGTSQEELRI
+1051 LSRTGASQEELRF
-1064 VEGQGQISDL
+1064 VEGEGQNSET
-1074 GPSADEVNNNTCAV
+1074 GPSADEVNNNTSG
-1088 TPEDLL
+1088 PDDLE
-1094 LDSPEKSTMDGP
+1094 SPLKTN
-1106 LEAAL
+1106 LEGGAL
-1111 DHLKLGSI
+1111 DGTLEHLRIGNIL
-1119 FTFRVTVLQ
+1119 TFRVTVLQ
-1128 ASSISAEYADI
+1128 AFSISAEYADI

-1181 SFIEYI
+1181 SFVDYV
-1187 KSQPI
+1187 KTQPV
-1192 VFEVFGHYQQH
+1192 VFEVFGHYQKQ
-1203 PFPPLCK
+1203 PVCK
-1210 DVLSPLRPSRRHFPR
+1210 DLISPLRPNRRQFPP
-1225 VMPLSKPVPATKLST
+1225 VMPLSKPVPATKLT
-1240 MTRPS
+1240 ALMRPT
-1245 AGPCQCKYDLMVFFE
+1245 AGPCHCKYDLMVFFE

-1266 NGDYI
+1266 SGDYV
-1271 PAVVDHRGGMPCHG
+1271 PAGVDHRGGMPCHG
-1285 TFLLHQGIQRRI
+1285 TFMLHQGIQRRI
-1297 TVTLVHETGSLI
+1297 TVTIVHETGEDI
-1309 RWKEVREL
+1309 VWKDVQEL

-1322 RNTPEADESLIDPNI
+1322 SNSPEGDDTIIDPNI

-1343 SSGYIHPSQ
+1343 SAGYVRPMQ
-1352 DDRQFLDSDMPS
+1352 DDR
-1364 ISFGN
+1364 
-1369 DTRTFYQFETA
+1369 TFYRFEAA
-1380 WDSSMHN
+1380 WDSAMHN
-1387 SLLLNRVTPYREKIY
+1387 SLLLNRVTPYGEKIY
-1402 ITLSAYIEM
+1402 MTLSAYLEM
-1411 ENCTQPAVITKDFC
+1411 ENCTQPTVITKDFC
-1425 MVFYSRDAKLPAS
+1425 MVFYSRDVKLPTS
-1438 RSIRNLFGS
+1438 RSIRNLFGT
-1447 GSLRASESNR
+1447 GSLRTTTEGNR

-1462 ELSLCRVA
+1462 EVSLCHLA
-1470 DAGSPGMQRRRRRV
+1470 DHGSPGMQRRRRRV

-1531 LLLREKLETTQRLG
+1531 LLLREKLESTLLLG
-1545 LESLSPCSS
+1545 QEELLSCVSVEQSESPQPSEGHAQDLSLSP
-1554 EDSESRSTSCVS
+1554 T
-1566 SPLSAD
+1566 AD
-1572 GAPEGRS
+1572 APN
-1579 SLPETPSER
+1579 ER
-1588 QKELAVKCLRLLTH
+1588 QRELVAKCLRLLAH
-1602 TFNREYSHSHVCI
+1602 SFNRDYSHVCV
-1615 SASESKS
+1615 SASESK
-1622 CARPR
+1622 
-1627 AETPVHTSAPPQLS
+1627 LS
-1641 EMSVTLMRDP
+1641 EMSVTLLRE
-1651 SMSALGVTTL
+1651 STSATALNTL

-1669 LVEGRYNAV
+1669 LVEGCYPKTETPRATKLRSCCASLNPDCSQRDG
-1678 EVRALQVSPRVE
+1678 EV
-1690 SPDLEP
+1690 
-1696 VVEGEQKKSPARRPE
+1696 KKSPGGVAAPEVKPRTRRF
-1711 EEKEPQRLLVPDIQE
+1711 VPDIQE

-1746 NGWVKRFVVVRRP
+1746 NGWVRRYVVVRRP
-1759 YVYIYNSDKD
+1759 YVYIYNTERDR
-1769 SVERAILNLSKA
+1769 VERAILNLSSAHVK
-1781 QVEYSEDQQAM
+1781 YSEDQQAM
-1792 LKQTPNTFAVCTEHR
+1792 LKTPNTFAVCTEHR

-1812 ASSDKDMHD
+1812 ASNDKEMHD

-1839 RRRTAQMRI
+1839 RRRGRM

>member
-10 VRVRPFNSREMSR
+10 VRVRPFNSREIGR
-23 ESKCIIQMSGS
+23 ESKCIIQMSGN
-34 TTTILNPKQPKE
+34 TTTIVNPKQAKDN
-46 TPKSF
+46 KSF
-51 SFDYSYWSH
+51 NFDYSYWSH

-65 INYASQKQVYRDI
+65 DKYASQMQVYKDI
-78 GEEMLQHA
+78 GEEMLFHA

-104 SYTMMGKQEKDQQ
+104 SYTMMGKQDVKDQQ
-117 GIIPQLCEDLFSRIN
+117 GIIPLMCEDLFTKIS
-132 DTTNDNM
+132 DNTDNRV

-157 LLNPKNKGNLRVREH
+157 LLNPKNKGHLRVREH

-229 RHDAE
+229 KHDADSE
-234 TNITTEKVSKISLVD
+234 NTAEKVSKISLVD

-283 SALAEMDSGP
+283 SALAEVDSGP
-293 NKNKKKKKTDFIPYR
+293 NKNKKKKKVESHIPYR

-366 NKLIRE
+366 NRLVRE
-372 LKDEVARLRDLLY
+372 LKEEVSRLKDLLY
-385 AQGLGDIIDTHPAA
+385 SQGLGDIIETYRATGADI
-399 EGSKYVSDFENNNG
+399 EGLKFPNRTDMSDHKNNNKKG
-413 TSGAELSQRHDNLST
+413 QAVNQRDDLST
-428 VTNAIAGISPSSSL
+428 VTNAMTGMSPSPSL
-442 SALSSRAASVASLHE
+442 SALSSRAGSIASLHD
-457 RIMFAPGSEEAI
+457 RIMFSPGSEEAI

-515 GTLGVFSPKKTPHL
+515 GTVGVFSPKKTPHL

-553 GREDAEKRQDI
+553 GRVDASSRQDI

-571 KEEHCL
+571 KDEHCT
-577 FRSDTRTGGEVI
+577 FTSSPGPIGETTV
-589 VTLEP
+589 VLEP
-594 CEGADTYVN
+594 CEGAETYVN
-603 GKKVTEPSVLRSG
+603 GKRVTEATVLKSG
-616 NRIIMGKSHVFR
+616 NRIILGKSHVFR

-634 ARQERERTPCAETP
+634 ARAERERTPCAETP
-648 AEPVDWAFAQ
+648 VEPVDWAFAQ
-658 RELLE
+658 RELLD

-682 QYRREREEA
+682 QYRKEREEA
-691 NYLLEQQRLDYE
+691 NNLLEQQRLDYE
-703 SKLEALQKQMDSRY
+703 SRLEALQKQVDRY
-717 YPEANE
+717 YPEVPE
-723 EEEEPED
+723 DDEEPEE

-738 FELALWAFRKWK
+738 RELAVWSFRKWRC
-750 WYQFTSLRD
+750 YQFTSLRD

-793 YSPLPPDLL
+793 YSPLAPELL
-802 PPDAAKDREKRPF
+802 PPESTKEREKRQF

-853 AAEVP
+853 AADVP
-858 SSVIEDCD
+858 NTTVEESE
-866 NVVTGGDPFYD
+866 NVMTGGDPFYD
-877 RFPWFRLVG
+877 RFPWFR
-886 SSDISGCNS
+886 
-895 SPLFNTC
+895 
-902 MSERMADLTPSPTFS
+902 
-917 NPDSDITE
+917 
-925 PADEQHE
+925 
-932 GQEEE
+932 
-937 EEEAED
+937 
-943 LEEDIFPECPL
+943 
-954 CDGRDPFY
+954 
-962 DRSPLFSLVGRAFV
+962 LVGRAFV

-1027 GTAKISFD
+1027 GTAKISFE
-1035 DQHFEK
+1035 DQQYEK
-1041 FQSESCPAVG
+1041 FQSESCTVG
-1051 MSRSGTSQEELRI
+1051 LSRTGVSQEELRI
-1064 VEGQGQISDL
+1064 VEGEGQNAEMV
-1074 GPSADEVNNNTCAV
+1074 PSADEVNNNTCAAGSDEV
-1088 TPEDLL
+1088 EIPQKTC
-1094 LDSPEKSTMDGP
+1094 LDG
-1106 LEAAL
+1106 AL
-1111 DHLKLGSI
+1111 DATLEHLRIGNT

-1166 LGFYHVQNIAVEVTK
+1166 LGFYHVQNIAVDVTK
-1181 SFIEYI
+1181 SFVDYI
-1187 KSQPI
+1187 KTQPI
-1192 VFEVFGHYQQH
+1192 VFEVFGHYQKQ
-1203 PFPPLCK
+1203 PFLPLCK
-1210 DVLSPLRPSRRHFPR
+1210 DVISPLRPCRRQFPR
-1225 VMPLSKPVPATKLST
+1225 VMPLSKPVPATKLT
-1240 MTRPS
+1240 AMTRPQ
-1245 AGPCQCKYDLMVFFE
+1245 AGPRHCKYDLMVFFE

-1271 PAVVDHRGGMPCHG
+1271 PAVVDHRLGMPCHG
-1285 TFLLHQGIQRRI
+1285 TFLLHQGLQRRI
-1297 TVTLVHETGSLI
+1297 TVTIVHETGADVK
-1309 RWKEVREL
+1309 WKDIREL
-1317 VVGRI
+1317 VVGRL
-1322 RNTPEADESLIDPNI
+1322 RNTPESDETIIDPNI

-1343 SSGYIHPSQ
+1343 FAGFVKPLQ
-1352 DDRQFLDSDMPS
+1352 DDR
-1364 ISFGN
+1364 
-1369 DTRTFYQFETA
+1369 TFYRFEAA

-1387 SLLLNRVTPYREKIY
+1387 SLLLNRVTPYGEKIY
-1402 ITLSAYIEM
+1402 LTLSAYLEM
-1411 ENCTQPAVITKDFC
+1411 ENCTQPAVITKDIC
-1425 MVFYSRDAKLPAS
+1425 MVFYSRDTKLSAS
-1438 RSIRNLFGS
+1438 RSIRNLFGT
-1447 GSLRASESNR
+1447 GSLRAADGNR

-1462 ELSLCRVA
+1462 EVSLSHLA

-1523 EVEKTRHY
+1523 DVEKTKHY
-1531 LLLREKLETTQRLG
+1531 LLLREKLESTLLMGQDSLQSCVAEEQS
-1545 LESLSPCSS
+1545 ESPAATEAEPEPGCSS
-1554 EDSESRSTSCVS
+1554 QIT
-1566 SPLSAD
+1566 
-1572 GAPEGRS
+1572 
-1579 SLPETPSER
+1579 TER
-1588 QKELAVKCLRLLTH
+1588 QRELAAKCLRLLTH
-1602 TFNREYSHSHVCI
+1602 SFNREYTHVCV
-1615 SASESKS
+1615 SASESKI
-1622 CARPR
+1622 
-1627 AETPVHTSAPPQLS
+1627 S
-1641 EMSVTLMRDP
+1641 EMSVTLLRDST
-1651 SMSALGVTTL
+1651 SMSALNTI

-1669 LVEGRYNAV
+1669 LVEGYYSNTELRPPTPRSHA
-1678 EVRALQVSPRVE
+1678 VSPSHV
-1690 SPDLEP
+1690 SQPDAEAT
-1696 VVEGEQKKSPARRPE
+1696 KSINGTSDTKARTV
-1711 EEKEPQRLLVPDIQE
+1711 KFVPDIQE

-1759 YVYIYNSDKD
+1759 YVYIYNSERDA
-1769 SVERAILNLSKA
+1769 VERAILNLSSA

-1792 LKQTPNTFAVCTEHR
+1792 LKTPNTFAVCTEHR

-1812 ASSDKDMHD
+1812 AGNDKEMHD

-1830 AGSIRSKLS
+1830 AGTIRSKLS
-1839 RRRTAQMRI
+1839 RRRVGQMRM

>member
-23 ESKCIIQMSGS
+23 DSKCIIQMSGS
-34 TTTILNPKQPKE
+34 TTTIVNPKQPKE

-60 TTPAD
+60 TSPED
-65 INYASQKQVYRDI
+65 INYASQKQVYQDI

-172 PLMGPYVEDLSKLA
+172 PLLGPYVEDLSKLA

-234 TNITTEKVSKISLVD
+234 TDITTEKVSKISLVD

-372 LKDEVARLRDLLY
+372 LKDEVTRLRDLLY
-385 AQGLGDIIDTHPAA
+385 AQGLGDITDTNTVP
-399 EGSKYVSDFENNNG
+399 GGPKYLSDLDNNDHNCG
-413 TSGAELSQRHDNLST
+413 WAELSQAPDNLST
-428 VTNAIAGISPSSSL
+428 VTNALVGMSPSSSL
-442 SALSSRAASVASLHE
+442 SALSSRAASVSSLHE
-457 RIMFAPGSEEAI
+457 RLLFAPGSEEAI

-548 GITRV
+548 GLTRV
-553 GREDAEKRQDI
+553 GREDGERRQDI

-571 KEEHCL
+571 KEEHCV
-577 FRSDTRTGGEVI
+577 FRSDSRGGSEAV

-603 GKKVTEPSVLRSG
+603 GKKVTEPSILRSG

-648 AEPVDWAFAQ
+648 SEPVDWAFAQ

-691 NYLLEQQRLDYE
+691 TYLLEQQRLDYE
-703 SKLEALQKQMDSRY
+703 SKLEALQKQMESRY
-717 YPEANE
+717 FPEVNE

-730 EVQWTERE
+730 EVPWTERE
-738 FELALWAFRKWK
+738 CELALWAFRKWR

-759 LLWGNAIFLKEANAI
+759 QLWGNAIFLKEANAI

-802 PPDAAKDREKRPF
+802 PPEAAKDRETRPF

-877 RFPWFRLVG
+877 RFPWFR
-886 SSDISGCNS
+886 
-895 SPLFNTC
+895 
-902 MSERMADLTPSPTFS
+902 
-917 NPDSDITE
+917 
-925 PADEQHE
+925 
-932 GQEEE
+932 
-937 EEEAED
+937 
-943 LEEDIFPECPL
+943 
-954 CDGRDPFY
+954 
-962 DRSPLFSLVGRAFV
+962 LVGRAFV

-1041 FQSESCPAVG
+1041 FQSESCPVVG

-1064 VEGQGQISDL
+1064 VEGQGQGADA
-1074 GPSADEVNNNTCAV
+1074 GPSADEVNNNTCSAAV
-1088 TPEDLL
+1088 PPESLL
-1094 LDSPEKSTMDGP
+1094 LDSPEKATLDGP
-1106 LEAAL
+1106 LDAAL
-1111 DHLKLGSI
+1111 DHLRLGST

-1240 MTRPS
+1240 LTRSCP
-1245 AGPCQCKYDLMVFFE
+1245 GPRHCKYDLLVHFE

-1266 NGDYI
+1266 DGDYI
-1271 PAVVDHRGGMPCHG
+1271 PAVVDHRGGMPCMG

-1297 TVTLVHETGSLI
+1297 TVTLLHETGSHI

-1322 RNTPEADESLIDPNI
+1322 RNTPETDESLIDPNI

-1343 SSGYIHPSQ
+1343 SSGYIRPAQ
-1352 DDRQFLDSDMPS
+1352 DDRGTPTRGPGGGSGAHWVGGPASWVKVCPPVTPCHWAIPVKAPRQFLDSDMPS
-1364 ISFGN
+1364 VSFGN
-1369 DTRTFYQFETA
+1369 DTRTFYQFEAA

-1402 ITLSAYIEM
+1402 MTVSAYIEM
-1411 ENCTQPAVITKDFC
+1411 ENCAQPAVITKDFC

-1447 GSLRASESNR
+1447 GSLRSSESNR

-1462 ELSLCRVA
+1462 DLSLCHVA

-1531 LLLREKLETTQRLG
+1531 LLLREKLETTQRPAP
-1545 LESLSPCSS
+1545 ETLSPASS
-1554 EDSESRSTSCVS
+1554 EDSESHSLSSAS

-1572 GAPEGRS
+1572 GRASP
-1579 SLPETPSER
+1579 PETPNER
-1588 QKELAVKCLRLLTH
+1588 QRELAVKCLRLLTH
-1602 TFNREYSHSHVCI
+1602 TFNREYTHSHVCI
-1615 SASESKS
+1615 SASESK
-1622 CARPR
+1622 
-1627 AETPVHTSAPPQLS
+1627 LS
-1641 EMSVTLMRDP
+1641 EMSVTLLQDTSLSP
-1651 SMSALGVTTL
+1651 LGVATL

-1669 LVEGRYNAV
+1669 LVEGRYGAADL
-1678 EVRALQVSPRVE
+1678 RSLQPSSRPTSP
-1690 SPDLEP
+1690 EP
-1696 VVEGEQKKSPARRPE
+1696 ENVPEADSKKIPSPARATE
-1711 EEKEPQRLLVPDIQE
+1711 SDKEPQRPLVPDIQE
-1726 IRVSPIVS
+1726 VRVSPIVS

-1746 NGWVKRFVVVRRP
+1746 AGWAKRYVVVRRP
-1759 YVYIYNSDKD
+1759 YAYMYNNDKD
-1769 SVERAILNLSKA
+1769 TVERFVLNLSTA

-1792 LKQTPNTFAVCTEHR
+1792 LKTPHTFAVCTEHR

-1830 AGSIRSKLS
+1830 AGTIRSKLS
-1839 RRRTAQMRI
+1839 RRRSAQMRV